1 MSIHS
6 TLLGQGRRILAG
18 MLSVVM
24 LLGSFSCG
32 NEITPEDPDD
42 KPETPVGPDDKP
54 DVNVGDLEIIDGK
67 ARLYVCEPEASLR
80 SVFGNPITDWS
91 DYTVTV
97 ADKEYKVLVDDDG
110 KAYVDVEESA
120 DGTYAAVLTSE
131 ASELYGTGY
140 EDVLHPFAYAYHTAA
155 GVVASL
161 PQYASYS
168 KENGAVLTF
177 STGMALLEITLK
189 GTASV
194 ASVYVQ
200 DPSGSLLGGSGA
212 YDPSNGTF
220 TMVKGVDFV
229 SLNTTSKG
237 NFVPLTDAGTKFLV
251 PVPAGS
257 YPQGLDVR
265 VCDSEHKMCSA
276 NTGAFEVGYDRTH
289 TFRMKYSPA
298 KDLLFFEG
306 FDNFVWGGDVVG
318 GSATFALNPKD
329 ETVTT
334 TSFRTLT
341 GYEQGLYPVAYDV
354 AGSGYI
360 QKSSQMSEIAG
371 KTVSESRNLSASY
384 IKSRNVGDY
393 VALYKVQEHQGY
405 IALGTAESYN
415 GIFEPAFGGSMITMQ
430 RDVQISFDFCPRS
443 DFDDDLYF
451 TATSGANIVSCTLD
465 GVELGAESFTRLF
478 KKTGS
483 TASILKSAVE
493 IPADMT
499 SAKKWHKVVLTVR
512 NANDASLFN
521 ISTASSHARPGT
533 YGFYFDNFE
542 VRSIYDASKKK
553 STTLRVLYWNVQ
565 NGMWADQDNNYN
577 NFVAWVKKYNP
588 DVCVWCEGETIF
600 NTSGDKVYGTNR
612 ILPNAWASVAQ
623 RYGHNY
629 WSKSEDRDNY
639 PQIITSKYPIN
650 TLAKIGQIG
659 TTDAYVEH
667 GSGLFEVEFNG
678 HSVYFVSFH
687 AFAHAYDP
695 KYTSSGTDAQNASAA
710 LYEGDYHREK
720 EIRYV
725 YEQTIEKYPSQSNW
739 LMMGDFNSI
748 SSLDAEHHTG
758 INDTNW
764 LLHDHILGKDYL
776 KDIIAE
782 RNAPEDFFSSIN
794 GDSRRIDFIYASPA
808 MYDRIESTAIII
820 DSWTVLSQD
829 KSVSDKGYF
838 CRPSDHRPIL
848 VDFKMN

>member
-1 MSIHS
+1 M
-6 TLLGQGRRILAG
+6 AG
-18 MLSVVM
+18 
-24 LLGSFSCG
+24 
-32 NEITPEDPDD
+32 
-42 KPETPVGPDDKP
+42 
-54 DVNVGDLEIIDGK
+54 
-67 ARLYVCEPEASLR
+67 A
-80 SVFGNPITDWS
+80 
-91 DYTVTV
+91 
-97 ADKEYKVLVDDDG
+97 
-110 KAYVDVEESA
+110 
-120 DGTYAAVLTSE
+120 
-131 ASELYGTGY
+131 
-140 EDVLHPFAYAYHTAA
+140 
-155 GVVASL
+155 
-161 PQYASYS
+161 
-168 KENGAVLTF
+168 
-177 STGMALLEITLK
+177 
-189 GTASV
+189 
-194 ASVYVQ
+194 
-200 DPSGSLLGGSGA
+200 
-212 YDPSNGTF
+212 
-220 TMVKGVDFV
+220 
-229 SLNTTSKG
+229 
-237 NFVPLTDAGTKFLV
+237 
-251 PVPAGS
+251 
-257 YPQGLDVR
+257 
-265 VCDSEHKMCSA
+265 
-276 NTGAFEVGYDRTH
+276 
-289 TFRMKYSPA
+289 
-298 KDLLFFEG
+298 
-306 FDNFVWGGDVVG
+306 
-318 GSATFALNPKD
+318 
-329 ETVTT
+329 
-334 TSFRTLT
+334 
-341 GYEQGLYPVAYDV
+341 
-354 AGSGYI
+354 GYI
-360 QKSSQMSEIAG
+360 Q
-371 KTVSESRNLSASY
+371 ESNLSVTEGKDVSGSRYLSDSY
-384 IKSRNVGDY
+384 IKSRNIGGY
-393 VALYKVQEHQGY
+393 LRLYRCQEYQGY
-405 IALGTAESYN
+405 ISVGDTYN
-415 GIFEPAFGGSMITMQ
+415 GIVEPVFAGEISDAH
-430 RDVQISFDFCPRS
+430 RDIVISFDICAAS
-443 DFDDDLYF
+443 DFDDDLSF
-451 TATSGANIVSCTLD
+451 KATNGGNIISCMVD
-465 GVELGAESFTRLF
+465 GTELPETVFSRKFS
-478 KKTGS
+478 KTGS
-483 TASILKSAVE
+483 TATLDRSAVTL
-493 IPADMT
+493 PASDGR
-499 SAKKWHKVVLTVR
+499 WHNVELTVR
-512 NANDASLFN
+512 NMND
-521 ISTASSHARPGT
+521 
-533 YGFYFDNFE
+533 
-542 VRSIYDASKKK
+542 K
-553 STTLRVLYWNVQ
+553 STFTLTTAASHSKPGAYRFYLDNYQVRTLKDHADRDGSTLRVMYWNIQ

>member
-1 MSIHS
+1 MKKTISAIIV
-6 TLLGQGRRILAG
+6 LIVLGFVACDPQI
-18 MLSVVM
+18 
-24 LLGSFSCG
+24 
-32 NEITPEDPDD
+32 EQPEEPDQEPTDTTQTPEQDTTQTQ
-42 KPETPVGPDDKP
+42 KPE
-54 DVNVGDLEIIDGK
+54 VGDSLEIKDGMARFLLQDSPLVEAAGGRTDWTKVTVIVNGKEYIPAVQEDGK
-67 ARLYVCEPEASLR
+67 V
-80 SVFGNPITDWS
+80 
-91 DYTVTV
+91 
-97 ADKEYKVLVDDDG
+97 
-110 KAYVDVEESA
+110 YVDVEDSE
-120 DGTYAAVLTSE
+120 AAVYE
-131 ASELYGTGY
+131 AVLVTEETTKYHGDTPL
-140 EDVLHPFAYAYHTAA
+140 EDVVHPFAYAYHTL
-155 GVVASL
+155 GKTLTVL
-161 PQYASYS
+161 PKYASYDEEKGNLLS
-168 KENGAVLTF
+168 FSSGLSMIALTVQ
-177 STGMALLEITLK
+177 GMTSISSIKVTDPQ
-189 GTASV
+189 GTI
-194 ASVYVQ
+194 
-200 DPSGSLLGGSGA
+200 LGGTGS
-212 YDPSNGTF
+212 YDPQTRSFKMEKGLPF
-220 TMVKGVDFV
+220 MVLNCTNRGAFV
-229 SLNTTSKG
+229 SSSGNVFMIPVRSGQYSKG
-237 NFVPLTDAGTKFLV
+237 LEVTI
-251 PVPAGS
+251 
-257 YPQGLDVR
+257 
-265 VCDSEHKMCSA
+265 CSA
-276 NTGAFEVGYDRTH
+276 DHLMCRTSIPSF
-289 TFRMKYSPA
+289 TVD
-298 KDLLFFEG
+298 KDKVHSCMVTWKPDKNLLFYEG
-306 FDNFVWGGDVVG
+306 FDNMVWGGDVVAG
-318 GSATFALNPKD
+318 EDSFGMNPVAGDMTIK
-329 ETVTT
+329 
-334 TSFRTLT
+334 SGRTLS
-341 GYEQGLYPVAYDV
+341 GYETPLYPVSYEM
-354 AGSGYI
+354 AGAGYI
-360 QKSSQMSEIAG
+360 Q
-371 KTVSESRNLSASY
+371 ESNLSVTEGKDVSGSRYLSDSY
-384 IKSRNVGDY
+384 IKSRNIGGY
-393 VALYKVQEHQGY
+393 LRLYRCQEYQGY
-405 IALGTAESYN
+405 ISVGDTYN
-415 GIFEPAFGGSMITMQ
+415 GIVEPVFAGEISDAH
-430 RDVQISFDFCPRS
+430 RDIVISFDICAAS
-443 DFDDDLYF
+443 DFDDDLSF
-451 TATSGANIVSCTLD
+451 KATNGGNIISCMVD
-465 GVELGAESFTRLF
+465 GTELPETVFSRKFS
-478 KKTGS
+478 KTGS
-483 TASILKSAVE
+483 TAALDRSAVTL
-493 IPADMT
+493 PASDGR
-499 SAKKWHKVVLTVR
+499 WHNVELTVR
-512 NANDASLFN
+512 NMND
-521 ISTASSHARPGT
+521 
-533 YGFYFDNFE
+533 
-542 VRSIYDASKKK
+542 K
-553 STTLRVLYWNVQ
+553 STFTLTTAASHSKPGAYRFYLDNYQVRTLKDHADRDGSTLRVMCWNIQ

>member
-1 MSIHS
+1 MKKTISAIIV
-6 TLLGQGRRILAG
+6 LIVLGFVACDPQI
-18 MLSVVM
+18 
-24 LLGSFSCG
+24 
-32 NEITPEDPDD
+32 EQPEEPDQEPTD
-42 KPETPVGPDDKP
+42 TTQTQKPE
-54 DVNVGDLEIIDGK
+54 VGDSLEIKDGK
-67 ARLYVCEPEASLR
+67 ARFLLQDSPLVEAAGGR
-80 SVFGNPITDWS
+80 TDWTKV
-91 DYTVTV
+91 TVTV
-97 ADKEYKVLVDDDG
+97 NG
-110 KAYVDVEESA
+110 KAYVPAVQDDGKVYVDVEDSE
-120 DGTYAAVLTSE
+120 AAVYE
-131 ASELYGTGY
+131 AVLVTEETTKYHGDTPL
-140 EDVLHPFAYAYHTAA
+140 EDVVHPFAYAYHTL
-155 GVVASL
+155 GNTLTVL
-161 PQYASYS
+161 PKYASYDEEKGNLLS
-168 KENGAVLTF
+168 FSSGLSMIGLTVQ
-177 STGMALLEITLK
+177 GMTSISSIKVTDPQ
-189 GTASV
+189 GTI
-194 ASVYVQ
+194 
-200 DPSGSLLGGSGA
+200 LGGTGS
-212 YDPSNGTF
+212 YDPQTRSFKMEKGLPF
-220 TMVKGVDFV
+220 MVLNCTNRGAFV
-229 SLNTTSKG
+229 SSSGNVFMIPVRSGQYSKG
-237 NFVPLTDAGTKFLV
+237 LEVTI
-251 PVPAGS
+251 
-257 YPQGLDVR
+257 
-265 VCDSEHKMCSA
+265 CSA
-276 NTGAFEVGYDRTH
+276 DHLMCRTSIPSF
-289 TFRMKYSPA
+289 TVD
-298 KDLLFFEG
+298 KDKVHSCMVTWKPDKNLLFYEG
-306 FDNFVWGGDVVG
+306 FDNMVWGGDVVAG
-318 GSATFALNPKD
+318 EDSFGMNPVAGDMTIK
-329 ETVTT
+329 
-334 TSFRTLT
+334 SGRTLN
-341 GYEQGLYPVAYDV
+341 GYETPLYPVSYEM
-354 AGSGYI
+354 AGAGYI
-360 QKSSQMSEIAG
+360 Q
-371 KTVSESRNLSASY
+371 ESNLSVTEGKDVSGSRYLSDSY
-384 IKSRNVGDY
+384 IKSRNIGGY
-393 VALYKVQEHQGY
+393 LRLYRCQEYQGY
-405 IALGTAESYN
+405 ISVGDTYN
-415 GIFEPAFGGSMITMQ
+415 GIVEPVFAGEISDAH
-430 RDVQISFDFCPRS
+430 RDIVISFDICAAS
-443 DFDDDLYF
+443 DFDDDLSF
-451 TATSGANIVSCTLD
+451 KATNGGNIISCMVD
-465 GVELGAESFTRLF
+465 GTELPETVFSRKFS
-478 KKTGS
+478 KTGS
-483 TASILKSAVE
+483 TAALDRSAVTL
-493 IPADMT
+493 PASDGR
-499 SAKKWHKVVLTVR
+499 WHNVELTVR
-512 NANDASLFN
+512 NMND
-521 ISTASSHARPGT
+521 
-533 YGFYFDNFE
+533 
-542 VRSIYDASKKK
+542 K
-553 STTLRVLYWNVQ
+553 STFTLTTAASHSKPGAYRFYLDNYQVRTLKDHADRDGSTLRVMYWNIQ

>member
-1 MSIHS
+1 MKKTISAIIV
-6 TLLGQGRRILAG
+6 LIVLGFVACDPQI
-18 MLSVVM
+18 
-24 LLGSFSCG
+24 
-32 NEITPEDPDD
+32 EQPEEPDQEPTDTTQTPEQDTTQTQ
-42 KPETPVGPDDKP
+42 KPE
-54 DVNVGDLEIIDGK
+54 VGDSLEIKDGM
-67 ARLYVCEPEASLR
+67 ARFLLQDSPLVEAAGGR
-80 SVFGNPITDWS
+80 TDWTKV
-91 DYTVTV
+91 TVTV
-97 ADKEYKVLVDDDG
+97 NG
-110 KAYVDVEESA
+110 KAYVPAVQDDGKVYVDVEDSE
-120 DGTYAAVLTSE
+120 AAVYE
-131 ASELYGTGY
+131 AVLVTEETTKYHGDTPL
-140 EDVLHPFAYAYHTAA
+140 EDVVHPFAYAYHTL
-155 GVVASL
+155 GNTLTVL
-161 PQYASYS
+161 PKYASYDEEKGNLLS
-168 KENGAVLTF
+168 FSSGLSMIGLTVQ
-177 STGMALLEITLK
+177 GMTSISSIKVTDPQ
-189 GTASV
+189 GTI
-194 ASVYVQ
+194 
-200 DPSGSLLGGSGA
+200 LGGTGS
-212 YDPSNGTF
+212 YDPQTRSFKMEKGLPF
-220 TMVKGVDFV
+220 MVLNCTNRGAFV
-229 SLNTTSKG
+229 SSSGNVFMIPVRSGQYSKG
-237 NFVPLTDAGTKFLV
+237 LEVTI
-251 PVPAGS
+251 
-257 YPQGLDVR
+257 
-265 VCDSEHKMCSA
+265 CSA
-276 NTGAFEVGYDRTH
+276 DHLMCRTSIPSF
-289 TFRMKYSPA
+289 TVD
-298 KDLLFFEG
+298 KDKVHSCMVTWKPDKNLLFYEG
-306 FDNFVWGGDVVG
+306 FDNMVWGGDVVAG
-318 GSATFALNPKD
+318 EDSFGMNPVAGDMTIK
-329 ETVTT
+329 
-334 TSFRTLT
+334 SGRTLS
-341 GYEQGLYPVAYDV
+341 GYETPLYPVSYEM
-354 AGSGYI
+354 AGAGYI
-360 QKSSQMSEIAG
+360 Q
-371 KTVSESRNLSASY
+371 ESNLSVTEGKDVSGSRYLSDSY
-384 IKSRNVGDY
+384 IKSRNIGGY
-393 VALYKVQEHQGY
+393 LRLYRCQEYQGY
-405 IALGTAESYN
+405 ISVGDTYN
-415 GIFEPAFGGSMITMQ
+415 GIVEPVFAGEISDAH
-430 RDVQISFDFCPRS
+430 RDIVISFDICAAS
-443 DFDDDLYF
+443 DFDDDLSF
-451 TATSGANIVSCTLD
+451 KATNGGNIISCMVD
-465 GVELGAESFTRLF
+465 GTELPETVFSRKFS
-478 KKTGS
+478 KTGS
-483 TASILKSAVE
+483 TAALDRSAVTL
-493 IPADMT
+493 PASDGR
-499 SAKKWHKVVLTVR
+499 WHNVELTVR
-512 NANDASLFN
+512 NMND
-521 ISTASSHARPGT
+521 
-533 YGFYFDNFE
+533 
-542 VRSIYDASKKK
+542 K
-553 STTLRVLYWNVQ
+553 STFTLTTAASHSKPGAYRFYLDNYQVRTLKDHADRDGSTLRVMCWNIQ
-565 NGMWADQDNNYN
+565 NGMWADQANNYN

>member
-1 MSIHS
+1 M
-6 TLLGQGRRILAG
+6 
-18 MLSVVM
+18 
-24 LLGSFSCG
+24 
-32 NEITPEDPDD
+32 
-42 KPETPVGPDDKP
+42 
-54 DVNVGDLEIIDGK
+54 GDSLEIKDGM
-67 ARLYVCEPEASLR
+67 ARFLLQDSPLVEAAGGR
-80 SVFGNPITDWS
+80 TDWTKV
-91 DYTVTV
+91 TVTV
-97 ADKEYKVLVDDDG
+97 NGKEYIPAVQEDG
-110 KAYVDVEESA
+110 KVYVDVEDSE
-120 DGTYAAVLTSE
+120 AAVYE
-131 ASELYGTGY
+131 AVLVTEETTKYHGDTPL
-140 EDVLHPFAYAYHTAA
+140 EDVVHPFAYAYHTL
-155 GVVASL
+155 GNTLTVL
-161 PQYASYS
+161 PKYASYDEEKGNLLS
-168 KENGAVLTF
+168 FSSGLSMIGLTVQ
-177 STGMALLEITLK
+177 GMTSISSIKVTDPQ
-189 GTASV
+189 GTI
-194 ASVYVQ
+194 
-200 DPSGSLLGGSGA
+200 LGGTGS
-212 YDPSNGTF
+212 YDPQTRSFKMEKGLPF
-220 TMVKGVDFV
+220 MVLNCTNRGAFV
-229 SLNTTSKG
+229 SSSGNVFMIPVRSGQYSKG
-237 NFVPLTDAGTKFLV
+237 LEVTI
-251 PVPAGS
+251 
-257 YPQGLDVR
+257 
-265 VCDSEHKMCSA
+265 CSA
-276 NTGAFEVGYDRTH
+276 DHLMCRTSIPSF
-289 TFRMKYSPA
+289 TVD
-298 KDLLFFEG
+298 KDKVHSCMVTWKPDKNLLFYEG
-306 FDNFVWGGDVVG
+306 FDNMVWGGDVVAG
-318 GSATFALNPKD
+318 EDSFGMNPVAGDMTIK
-329 ETVTT
+329 
-334 TSFRTLT
+334 SGRTLS
-341 GYEQGLYPVAYDV
+341 GYETPLYPVSYEM
-354 AGSGYI
+354 AGAGYI
-360 QKSSQMSEIAG
+360 Q
-371 KTVSESRNLSASY
+371 ESNLSVTEGKDVSGSRYLSDSY
-384 IKSRNVGDY
+384 IKSRNIGGY
-393 VALYKVQEHQGY
+393 LRLYRCQEYQGY
-405 IALGTAESYN
+405 ISVGDTYN
-415 GIFEPAFGGSMITMQ
+415 GIVEPVFAGEISDAH
-430 RDVQISFDFCPRS
+430 RDIVISFDICAAS
-443 DFDDDLYF
+443 DFDDDLSF
-451 TATSGANIVSCTLD
+451 KATNGGNIISCMVD
-465 GVELGAESFTRLF
+465 GTELPETVFSRKFS
-478 KKTGS
+478 KTGS
-483 TASILKSAVE
+483 TAALDRSAVTL
-493 IPADMT
+493 PASDGR
-499 SAKKWHKVVLTVR
+499 WHNVELTVR
-512 NANDASLFN
+512 NMND
-521 ISTASSHARPGT
+521 
-533 YGFYFDNFE
+533 
-542 VRSIYDASKKK
+542 K
-553 STTLRVLYWNVQ
+553 STFTLTTAASHSKPGAYRFYLDNYQVRTLKDHADRDGSTLRVMYWNIQ

-600 NTSGDKVYGTNR
+600 NTSGDKVNGTNR

>member
-1 MSIHS
+1 M
-6 TLLGQGRRILAG
+6 
-18 MLSVVM
+18 
-24 LLGSFSCG
+24 
-32 NEITPEDPDD
+32 
-42 KPETPVGPDDKP
+42 
-54 DVNVGDLEIIDGK
+54 GDSLEIKDGM
-67 ARLYVCEPEASLR
+67 ARFLLQDSPLVEAAGGR
-80 SVFGNPITDWS
+80 TDWTKV
-91 DYTVTV
+91 TVTV
-97 ADKEYKVLVDDDG
+97 NGKEYIPAVQEDG
-110 KAYVDVEESA
+110 KVYVDVEDSE
-120 DGTYAAVLTSE
+120 AAVYE
-131 ASELYGTGY
+131 AVLVTEETTKYHGDTPL
-140 EDVLHPFAYAYHTAA
+140 EDVVHPFAYAYHTL
-155 GVVASL
+155 GNTLTVL
-161 PQYASYS
+161 PKYASYDEEKGNLLS
-168 KENGAVLTF
+168 FSSGLSMIGLTVQ
-177 STGMALLEITLK
+177 GMTSISSIKVTDPQ
-189 GTASV
+189 GTI
-194 ASVYVQ
+194 
-200 DPSGSLLGGSGA
+200 LGGTGS
-212 YDPSNGTF
+212 YDPQTRSFKMEKGLPF
-220 TMVKGVDFV
+220 MVLNCTNRGAFV
-229 SLNTTSKG
+229 SSSGNVFMIPVRSGQYSKG
-237 NFVPLTDAGTKFLV
+237 LEVTI
-251 PVPAGS
+251 
-257 YPQGLDVR
+257 
-265 VCDSEHKMCSA
+265 CSA
-276 NTGAFEVGYDRTH
+276 DHLMCRTSIPSF
-289 TFRMKYSPA
+289 TVD
-298 KDLLFFEG
+298 KDKVHSCMVTWKPDKNLLFYEG
-306 FDNFVWGGDVVG
+306 FDNMVWGGDVVAG
-318 GSATFALNPKD
+318 EDSFGMNPVAGDMTIK
-329 ETVTT
+329 
-334 TSFRTLT
+334 SGRTLR
-341 GYEQGLYPVAYDV
+341 GYETPLYPVSYEM
-354 AGSGYI
+354 AGAGYI
-360 QKSSQMSEIAG
+360 Q
-371 KTVSESRNLSASY
+371 ESNLSVTEGKDVSGSRYLSDSY
-384 IKSRNVGDY
+384 IKSRNIGGY
-393 VALYKVQEHQGY
+393 LRLYRCQEYQGY
-405 IALGTAESYN
+405 ISVGDTYN
-415 GIFEPAFGGSMITMQ
+415 GIVEPVFAGEISDAH
-430 RDVQISFDFCPRS
+430 RDIVISFDICAAS
-443 DFDDDLYF
+443 DFDDDLSF
-451 TATSGANIVSCTLD
+451 KATNGGNIISCMVD
-465 GVELGAESFTRLF
+465 GTELPETVFSRKFS
-478 KKTGS
+478 KTGS
-483 TASILKSAVE
+483 TAALDRSAVTL
-493 IPADMT
+493 PASDGR
-499 SAKKWHKVVLTVR
+499 WHNVELTVR
-512 NANDASLFN
+512 NMND
-521 ISTASSHARPGT
+521 
-533 YGFYFDNFE
+533 
-542 VRSIYDASKKK
+542 K
-553 STTLRVLYWNVQ
+553 STFTLTTAASHSKPGAYRFYLDNYQVRTLKDHADRDGSTLRVMCWNIQ

>member
-1 MSIHS
+1 MKKTISAIIV
-6 TLLGQGRRILAG
+6 LIVLGFVACDPQI
-18 MLSVVM
+18 
-24 LLGSFSCG
+24 
-32 NEITPEDPDD
+32 EQPEEPDQEPTD
-42 KPETPVGPDDKP
+42 TTQTQKPE
-54 DVNVGDLEIIDGK
+54 VGDSLEIKDGM
-67 ARLYVCEPEASLR
+67 ARFLLQDSPLVEAAGGR
-80 SVFGNPITDWS
+80 TDWTKV
-91 DYTVTV
+91 TVTV
-97 ADKEYKVLVDDDG
+97 NG
-110 KAYVDVEESA
+110 KAYVPAVQDDGKVYVDVEDSE
-120 DGTYAAVLTSE
+120 AAVYE
-131 ASELYGTGY
+131 AVLVTEETTKYHGDTPL
-140 EDVLHPFAYAYHTAA
+140 EDVVHPFAYAYHTL
-155 GVVASL
+155 GNTLTVL
-161 PQYASYS
+161 PKYASYDEEKGNLLS
-168 KENGAVLTF
+168 FSSGLSMIGLTVQ
-177 STGMALLEITLK
+177 GMTSISSIKVTDPQ
-189 GTASV
+189 GTI
-194 ASVYVQ
+194 
-200 DPSGSLLGGSGA
+200 LGGTGS
-212 YDPSNGTF
+212 YDPQTRSFKMEKGLPF
-220 TMVKGVDFV
+220 MVLNCTNRGAFV
-229 SLNTTSKG
+229 SSSGNVFMIPVRSGQYSKG
-237 NFVPLTDAGTKFLV
+237 LEVTI
-251 PVPAGS
+251 
-257 YPQGLDVR
+257 
-265 VCDSEHKMCSA
+265 CSA
-276 NTGAFEVGYDRTH
+276 DHLMCRTSIPSF
-289 TFRMKYSPA
+289 TVD
-298 KDLLFFEG
+298 KDKVHSCMVTWKPDKNLLFYEG
-306 FDNFVWGGDVVG
+306 FDNMVWGGDVVAG
-318 GSATFALNPKD
+318 EDSFGMNPVAGDMTIK
-329 ETVTT
+329 
-334 TSFRTLT
+334 SGRTLN
-341 GYEQGLYPVAYDV
+341 GYETPLYPVSYEM
-354 AGSGYI
+354 AGAGYI
-360 QKSSQMSEIAG
+360 Q
-371 KTVSESRNLSASY
+371 ESNLSVTEGKDVSGSRYLSDSY
-384 IKSRNVGDY
+384 IKSRNIGGY
-393 VALYKVQEHQGY
+393 LRLYRCQEYQGY
-405 IALGTAESYN
+405 ISVGDTYN
-415 GIFEPAFGGSMITMQ
+415 GIVEPVFAGEISDAH
-430 RDVQISFDFCPRS
+430 RDIVISFDICAAS
-443 DFDDDLYF
+443 DFDDDLSF
-451 TATSGANIVSCTLD
+451 KATNGGNIISCMVD
-465 GVELGAESFTRLF
+465 GTELPETVFSRKFS
-478 KKTGS
+478 KTGS
-483 TASILKSAVE
+483 TAALDRSAVTL
-493 IPADMT
+493 PASDGR
-499 SAKKWHKVVLTVR
+499 WHNVELTVR
-512 NANDASLFN
+512 NMND
-521 ISTASSHARPGT
+521 
-533 YGFYFDNFE
+533 
-542 VRSIYDASKKK
+542 K
-553 STTLRVLYWNVQ
+553 STFTLTTAASHSKPGAYRFYLDNYQVRTLKDHADRDGSTLRVMYWNIQ

>member
-1 MSIHS
+1 MKKTISAIIV
-6 TLLGQGRRILAG
+6 LIVLGFVACDPQI
-18 MLSVVM
+18 
-24 LLGSFSCG
+24 
-32 NEITPEDPDD
+32 EQPEEPDQEPTD
-42 KPETPVGPDDKP
+42 TTQTQKPE
-54 DVNVGDLEIIDGK
+54 VGDSLEIKDGM
-67 ARLYVCEPEASLR
+67 ARFLLQDSPLVEAAGGR
-80 SVFGNPITDWS
+80 TDWTKV
-91 DYTVTV
+91 TVTV
-97 ADKEYKVLVDDDG
+97 NG
-110 KAYVDVEESA
+110 KAYVPAVQDDGKVYVDVEDSE
-120 DGTYAAVLTSE
+120 AAVYE
-131 ASELYGTGY
+131 AVLVTEETTEYHGDTPL
-140 EDVLHPFAYAYHTAA
+140 EDVVHPFAYAYHTL
-155 GVVASL
+155 GNTLTVL
-161 PQYASYS
+161 PKYASYDEEKGNLLS
-168 KENGAVLTF
+168 FSSGLSMIGLTVQ
-177 STGMALLEITLK
+177 GMTSISSIKVTDPQ
-189 GTASV
+189 GTI
-194 ASVYVQ
+194 
-200 DPSGSLLGGSGA
+200 LGGTGS
-212 YDPSNGTF
+212 YDPQTRSFKMEKGLPF
-220 TMVKGVDFV
+220 MVLNCTNRGAFV
-229 SLNTTSKG
+229 SSSGNVFMIPVRSGQYSKG
-237 NFVPLTDAGTKFLV
+237 LEVTI
-251 PVPAGS
+251 
-257 YPQGLDVR
+257 
-265 VCDSEHKMCSA
+265 CSA
-276 NTGAFEVGYDRTH
+276 DHLMCRTSIPSF
-289 TFRMKYSPA
+289 TVD
-298 KDLLFFEG
+298 KDKVHSCMVTWKPDKNLLFYEG
-306 FDNFVWGGDVVG
+306 FDNMVWGGDVVAG
-318 GSATFALNPKD
+318 EDSFGMNPVAGDMTIK
-329 ETVTT
+329 
-334 TSFRTLT
+334 SGRTLN
-341 GYEQGLYPVAYDV
+341 GYETPLYPVSYEM
-354 AGSGYI
+354 AGAGYI
-360 QKSSQMSEIAG
+360 Q
-371 KTVSESRNLSASY
+371 ESNLSVTEGKDVSGSRYLSDSY
-384 IKSRNVGDY
+384 IKSRNIGGY
-393 VALYKVQEHQGY
+393 LRLYRCQEYQGY
-405 IALGTAESYN
+405 ISVGDTYN
-415 GIFEPAFGGSMITMQ
+415 GIVEPVFAGEISDAH
-430 RDVQISFDFCPRS
+430 RDIVISFDICAAS
-443 DFDDDLYF
+443 DFDDDLSF
-451 TATSGANIVSCTLD
+451 KATNGGNIISCMVD
-465 GVELGAESFTRLF
+465 GTELPETVFSRKFS
-478 KKTGS
+478 KTGS
-483 TASILKSAVE
+483 TAALDRSAVTL
-493 IPADMT
+493 PASDGR
-499 SAKKWHKVVLTVR
+499 WHNVELTVR
-512 NANDASLFN
+512 NMND
-521 ISTASSHARPGT
+521 
-533 YGFYFDNFE
+533 
-542 VRSIYDASKKK
+542 K
-553 STTLRVLYWNVQ
+553 STFTLTTAASHSKPGAYRFYLDNYQVRTLKDHADRDGSTLRVMYWNIQ

-600 NTSGDKVYGTNR
+600 NTSGDKVNGTNR

>member
-1 MSIHS
+1 MKKAVSAIIA
-6 TLLGQGRRILAG
+6 L
-18 MLSVVM
+18 VVF
-24 LLGSFSCG
+24 GFVAC
-32 NEITPEDPDD
+32 EPQIEQPEEPDQEQTDTTQTPEQDTTQTQ
-42 KPETPVGPDDKP
+42 KPE
-54 DVNVGDLEIIDGK
+54 VGDSLEIKDGMARFLLQDSPLVEAAGGRTDWTKVTVIVNGKEYIPAVQEDGK
-67 ARLYVCEPEASLR
+67 V
-80 SVFGNPITDWS
+80 
-91 DYTVTV
+91 
-97 ADKEYKVLVDDDG
+97 
-110 KAYVDVEESA
+110 YVDVEDSE
-120 DGTYAAVLTSE
+120 AAVYE
-131 ASELYGTGY
+131 AVLVTEETTKYHGDTPL
-140 EDVLHPFAYAYHTAA
+140 EDVVHPFAYAYHTL
-155 GVVASL
+155 GNTLTVL
-161 PQYASYS
+161 PKYASYDEEKGNLLS
-168 KENGAVLTF
+168 FSSGLSMIGLTVQ
-177 STGMALLEITLK
+177 GMTSISSIKVTDPQ
-189 GTASV
+189 GTI
-194 ASVYVQ
+194 
-200 DPSGSLLGGSGA
+200 LGGTGS
-212 YDPSNGTF
+212 YDPQTRSFKMEKGLPF
-220 TMVKGVDFV
+220 MVLNCTNRGAFV
-229 SLNTTSKG
+229 SSSGNVFMIPVRSGQYSKG
-237 NFVPLTDAGTKFLV
+237 LEVTI
-251 PVPAGS
+251 
-257 YPQGLDVR
+257 
-265 VCDSEHKMCSA
+265 CSA
-276 NTGAFEVGYDRTH
+276 DHLMCRTSIPSF
-289 TFRMKYSPA
+289 TVD
-298 KDLLFFEG
+298 KDKVHSCMVTWKPDKNLLFYEG
-306 FDNFVWGGDVVG
+306 FDNMVWGGDVVAG
-318 GSATFALNPKD
+318 EDSFGMNPVAGDMTIK
-329 ETVTT
+329 
-334 TSFRTLT
+334 SGRTLR
-341 GYEQGLYPVAYDV
+341 GYETPLYPVSYEM
-354 AGSGYI
+354 AGAGYI
-360 QKSSQMSEIAG
+360 Q
-371 KTVSESRNLSASY
+371 ESNLSVTEGKDVSGSRYLSDSY
-384 IKSRNVGDY
+384 IKSRNIGGY
-393 VALYKVQEHQGY
+393 LRLYRCQEYQGY
-405 IALGTAESYN
+405 ISVGDTYN
-415 GIFEPAFGGSMITMQ
+415 GIVEPVFAGEISDAH
-430 RDVQISFDFCPRS
+430 RDIVISFDICAAS
-443 DFDDDLYF
+443 DFDDDLSF
-451 TATSGANIVSCTLD
+451 KATNGGNIISCMVD
-465 GVELGAESFTRLF
+465 GTELPETVFSRKFS
-478 KKTGS
+478 KTGS
-483 TASILKSAVE
+483 TAALDRSAVTL
-493 IPADMT
+493 PASDGR
-499 SAKKWHKVVLTVR
+499 WHNVELTVR
-512 NANDASLFN
+512 NMND
-521 ISTASSHARPGT
+521 
-533 YGFYFDNFE
+533 
-542 VRSIYDASKKK
+542 K
-553 STTLRVLYWNVQ
+553 STFTLTTAASHSKPGAYRFYLDNYQVRTLKDHADRDGSTLRVMCWNIQ

-695 KYTSSGTDAQNASAA
+695 KYTSSDTDAQNASAA

>member
-1 MSIHS
+1 MKKTISAIIV
-6 TLLGQGRRILAG
+6 LIVLGFVACDPQI
-18 MLSVVM
+18 
-24 LLGSFSCG
+24 
-32 NEITPEDPDD
+32 EQPEEPDQEQTDTTQTPEQDTTQTQ
-42 KPETPVGPDDKP
+42 KPE
-54 DVNVGDLEIIDGK
+54 VGDSLEIKDGM
-67 ARLYVCEPEASLR
+67 ARFLLQDSPLVEAAGGR
-80 SVFGNPITDWS
+80 TDWTKV
-91 DYTVTV
+91 TVTV
-97 ADKEYKVLVDDDG
+97 NGKEYIPAVQEDG
-110 KAYVDVEESA
+110 KVYVDVEDSE
-120 DGTYAAVLTSE
+120 AAVYE
-131 ASELYGTGY
+131 AVLVTEETTKYHGDTPL
-140 EDVLHPFAYAYHTAA
+140 EDVVHPFAYAYHTL
-155 GVVASL
+155 GNTLTVL
-161 PQYASYS
+161 PKYASYDEEKGNLLS
-168 KENGAVLTF
+168 FSSGLSMIGLTVQ
-177 STGMALLEITLK
+177 GMTSISSIKVTDPQ
-189 GTASV
+189 GTI
-194 ASVYVQ
+194 
-200 DPSGSLLGGSGA
+200 LGGTGS
-212 YDPSNGTF
+212 YDPQTRSFKMEKGLPF
-220 TMVKGVDFV
+220 MVLNCTNRGAFV
-229 SLNTTSKG
+229 SSSGNVFMIPVRSGQYSKG
-237 NFVPLTDAGTKFLV
+237 LEVTI
-251 PVPAGS
+251 
-257 YPQGLDVR
+257 
-265 VCDSEHKMCSA
+265 CSA
-276 NTGAFEVGYDRTH
+276 DHLMCRTSIPSF
-289 TFRMKYSPA
+289 TVD
-298 KDLLFFEG
+298 KDKVHSCMVTWKPDKNLLFHEG
-306 FDNFVWGGDVVG
+306 FDNMVWGGDVVAG
-318 GSATFALNPKD
+318 ENSFGMNPVAGD
-329 ETVTT
+329 VTT
-334 TSFRTLT
+334 KSGRTLR
-341 GYEQGLYPVAYDV
+341 GYETPLYPVSYEM
-354 AGSGYI
+354 AGAGYI
-360 QKSSQMSEIAG
+360 Q
-371 KTVSESRNLSASY
+371 ESNLSVTEGKDVSGSRYLSDSY
-384 IKSRNVGDY
+384 IKSRNIGGY
-393 VALYKVQEHQGY
+393 LRLYRCQEYQGY
-405 IALGTAESYN
+405 ISVGDTYN
-415 GIFEPAFGGSMITMQ
+415 GIVEPVFAGEISDAH
-430 RDVQISFDFCPRS
+430 RDIVISFDICAAS
-443 DFDDDLYF
+443 DFDDDLSF
-451 TATSGANIVSCTLD
+451 KATNGGNIISCMVD
-465 GVELGAESFTRLF
+465 GTELPETVFSRKFS
-478 KKTGS
+478 KTGS
-483 TASILKSAVE
+483 TAALDRSAVTL
-493 IPADMT
+493 PASDGR
-499 SAKKWHKVVLTVR
+499 WHNVELTVR
-512 NANDASLFN
+512 NMND
-521 ISTASSHARPGT
+521 
-533 YGFYFDNFE
+533 
-542 VRSIYDASKKK
+542 K
-553 STTLRVLYWNVQ
+553 STFTLTTAASHSKPGAYRFYLDNYQVRTLKDHADRDGSTLRVMYWNIQ

-600 NTSGDKVYGTNR
+600 NTSGDKVNGTNR

>member
-1 MSIHS
+1 MKKAISAIIV
-6 TLLGQGRRILAG
+6 LIVLGFVACDPQI
-18 MLSVVM
+18 
-24 LLGSFSCG
+24 
-32 NEITPEDPDD
+32 EQPEEPDQEPTDTTQTPEQDTTQTQ
-42 KPETPVGPDDKP
+42 KPE
-54 DVNVGDLEIIDGK
+54 VGDSLEIKDGM
-67 ARLYVCEPEASLR
+67 ARFLLQDSPLVEAAGGR
-80 SVFGNPITDWS
+80 TDWTKV
-91 DYTVTV
+91 TVTV
-97 ADKEYKVLVDDDG
+97 NG
-110 KAYVDVEESA
+110 KAYVPAVQDDGKVYVDVEDSE
-120 DGTYAAVLTSE
+120 AAVYE
-131 ASELYGTGY
+131 AVLVTEETTKYHGDTPL
-140 EDVLHPFAYAYHTAA
+140 EDVVHPFAYVYHTL
-155 GVVASL
+155 GNTLTVL
-161 PQYASYS
+161 PKYASYDEEKGNLLS
-168 KENGAVLTF
+168 FSSGLSMIGLTVQ
-177 STGMALLEITLK
+177 GMTSISSIKVTDPQ
-189 GTASV
+189 GTI
-194 ASVYVQ
+194 
-200 DPSGSLLGGSGA
+200 LGGTGS
-212 YDPSNGTF
+212 YDPQTRSFKMEKGLPF
-220 TMVKGVDFV
+220 MVLNCTNRGAFV
-229 SLNTTSKG
+229 SSSGNVFMIPVRSGQYSKG
-237 NFVPLTDAGTKFLV
+237 LEVTI
-251 PVPAGS
+251 
-257 YPQGLDVR
+257 
-265 VCDSEHKMCSA
+265 CSA
-276 NTGAFEVGYDRTH
+276 DHLMCRTSIPSF
-289 TFRMKYSPA
+289 TVD
-298 KDLLFFEG
+298 KDKVHSCMVTWKPDKNLLFYEG
-306 FDNFVWGGDVVG
+306 FDNMVWGGDVVAG
-318 GSATFALNPKD
+318 EDSFGMNP
-329 ETVTT
+329 VAGYMTT
-334 TSFRTLT
+334 RSGRTLS
-341 GYEQGLYPVAYDV
+341 GYETPLYPVSYEM
-354 AGSGYI
+354 AGAGYI
-360 QKSSQMSEIAG
+360 Q
-371 KTVSESRNLSASY
+371 ESNLSVTEGKDVSGSRYLSDSY
-384 IKSRNVGDY
+384 IKSRNIGGY
-393 VALYKVQEHQGY
+393 LRLYRCQEYQGY
-405 IALGTAESYN
+405 ISVGDTYN
-415 GIFEPAFGGSMITMQ
+415 GIVEPVFAGEISDAH
-430 RDVQISFDFCPRS
+430 RDIVISFDICAAS
-443 DFDDDLYF
+443 DFDDDLSF
-451 TATSGANIVSCTLD
+451 KATNGGNIISCMVDGTELPETAFSRKFS
-465 GVELGAESFTRLF
+465 
-478 KKTGS
+478 KTGS
-483 TASILKSAVE
+483 TAALDRSAVTL
-493 IPADMT
+493 PASDGR
-499 SAKKWHKVVLTVR
+499 WHNVELTVR
-512 NANDASLFN
+512 NMND
-521 ISTASSHARPGT
+521 
-533 YGFYFDNFE
+533 
-542 VRSIYDASKKK
+542 K
-553 STTLRVLYWNVQ
+553 STFTLTTAASHSKPGAYRFYLDNYQVRTLKDHADRDGSTLRVMCWNIQ

>member
-1 MSIHS
+1 MKKAVSAIIA
-6 TLLGQGRRILAG
+6 L
-18 MLSVVM
+18 VVF
-24 LLGSFSCG
+24 GFVAC
-32 NEITPEDPDD
+32 EPQIEQPEEPDQEQTDTTQTPEQDTTQTQ
-42 KPETPVGPDDKP
+42 KPE
-54 DVNVGDLEIIDGK
+54 VGDSLEIKDGM
-67 ARLYVCEPEASLR
+67 ARFLLQDSPLVEAAGGR
-80 SVFGNPITDWS
+80 TDWTKV
-91 DYTVTV
+91 TVTV
-97 ADKEYKVLVDDDG
+97 NGKEYIPAVQEDG
-110 KAYVDVEESA
+110 KVYVDVEDSE
-120 DGTYAAVLTSE
+120 AAVYE
-131 ASELYGTGY
+131 AVLVTEETTKYHGDTPL
-140 EDVLHPFAYAYHTAA
+140 EDVVHPFAYAYHTL
-155 GVVASL
+155 GNTLTVL
-161 PQYASYS
+161 PKYASYDEEKGNLLS
-168 KENGAVLTF
+168 FSSGLSMIGLTVQ
-177 STGMALLEITLK
+177 GMTSISSIKVTDPQ
-189 GTASV
+189 GTI
-194 ASVYVQ
+194 
-200 DPSGSLLGGSGA
+200 LGGTGS
-212 YDPSNGTF
+212 YDPQTRSFKMEKGLPF
-220 TMVKGVDFV
+220 MVLNCTNRGAFV
-229 SLNTTSKG
+229 SSSGNVFMIPVRSGQYSKG
-237 NFVPLTDAGTKFLV
+237 LEVTI
-251 PVPAGS
+251 
-257 YPQGLDVR
+257 
-265 VCDSEHKMCSA
+265 CSA
-276 NTGAFEVGYDRTH
+276 DHLMCRTSIPSF
-289 TFRMKYSPA
+289 TVD
-298 KDLLFFEG
+298 KDKVHSCMVTWKPDKNLLFYEG
-306 FDNFVWGGDVVG
+306 FDNMVWGGDVVAG
-318 GSATFALNPKD
+318 EDSFGMNPVAGDMTIK
-329 ETVTT
+329 
-334 TSFRTLT
+334 SGRTLN
-341 GYEQGLYPVAYDV
+341 GYETPLYPVSYEM
-354 AGSGYI
+354 AGAGYI
-360 QKSSQMSEIAG
+360 Q
-371 KTVSESRNLSASY
+371 ESNLSVTEGKDVSGSRYLSDSY
-384 IKSRNVGDY
+384 IKSRNIGGY
-393 VALYKVQEHQGY
+393 LRLYRCQEYQGY
-405 IALGTAESYN
+405 ISVGDTYN
-415 GIFEPAFGGSMITMQ
+415 GIVEPVFAGEISDAH
-430 RDVQISFDFCPRS
+430 RDIVISFDICAAS
-443 DFDDDLYF
+443 DFDDDLSF
-451 TATSGANIVSCTLD
+451 KATNGGNIISCMVD
-465 GVELGAESFTRLF
+465 GTELPETVFSRKFS
-478 KKTGS
+478 KTGS
-483 TASILKSAVE
+483 TAALDRSAVTL
-493 IPADMT
+493 PASDGR
-499 SAKKWHKVVLTVR
+499 WHNVELTVR
-512 NANDASLFN
+512 NMND
-521 ISTASSHARPGT
+521 
-533 YGFYFDNFE
+533 
-542 VRSIYDASKKK
+542 K
-553 STTLRVLYWNVQ
+553 STFTLTTAASHSKPGAYRFYLDNYQVRTLKDHADRDGSTLRVMCWNIQ

-600 NTSGDKVYGTNR
+600 NTSGDKVNGTNR

>member
-1 MSIHS
+1 M
-6 TLLGQGRRILAG
+6 
-18 MLSVVM
+18 
-24 LLGSFSCG
+24 
-32 NEITPEDPDD
+32 
-42 KPETPVGPDDKP
+42 
-54 DVNVGDLEIIDGK
+54 GDSLEIKDGMARFLLQDSPLVEAAGGRTDWTKVTVIVNGKEYIPAVQEDGK
-67 ARLYVCEPEASLR
+67 V
-80 SVFGNPITDWS
+80 
-91 DYTVTV
+91 
-97 ADKEYKVLVDDDG
+97 
-110 KAYVDVEESA
+110 YVDVEDSE
-120 DGTYAAVLTSE
+120 AAVYE
-131 ASELYGTGY
+131 AVLVTEETTKYHGDTPL
-140 EDVLHPFAYAYHTAA
+140 EDVVHPFAYAYHTL
-155 GVVASL
+155 GNTLTVL
-161 PQYASYS
+161 PKYASYDEEKGNLLS
-168 KENGAVLTF
+168 FSSGLSMIGLTVQ
-177 STGMALLEITLK
+177 GMTSISSIKVTDPQ
-189 GTASV
+189 GTI
-194 ASVYVQ
+194 
-200 DPSGSLLGGSGA
+200 LGGTGS
-212 YDPSNGTF
+212 YDPQTRSFKMEKGLPF
-220 TMVKGVDFV
+220 MVLNCTNRGAFV
-229 SLNTTSKG
+229 SSSGNVFMIPVRSGQYSKG
-237 NFVPLTDAGTKFLV
+237 LEVTI
-251 PVPAGS
+251 
-257 YPQGLDVR
+257 
-265 VCDSEHKMCSA
+265 CSA
-276 NTGAFEVGYDRTH
+276 DHLMCRTSIPSF
-289 TFRMKYSPA
+289 TVD
-298 KDLLFFEG
+298 KDKVHSCMVTWKPDKNLLFYEG
-306 FDNFVWGGDVVG
+306 FDNMVWGGDVVAG
-318 GSATFALNPKD
+318 EDSFGMNPVAGDMTIK
-329 ETVTT
+329 
-334 TSFRTLT
+334 SGRTLR
-341 GYEQGLYPVAYDV
+341 GYETPLYPVSYEM
-354 AGSGYI
+354 AGAGYI
-360 QKSSQMSEIAG
+360 Q
-371 KTVSESRNLSASY
+371 ESNLSVTEGKDVSGSRYLSDSY
-384 IKSRNVGDY
+384 IKSRNIGGY
-393 VALYKVQEHQGY
+393 LRLYRCQEYQGY
-405 IALGTAESYN
+405 ISVGDTYN
-415 GIFEPAFGGSMITMQ
+415 GIVEPVFAGEISDAH
-430 RDVQISFDFCPRS
+430 RDIVISFDICAAS
-443 DFDDDLYF
+443 DFDDDLSF
-451 TATSGANIVSCTLD
+451 KATNGGNIISCMVD
-465 GVELGAESFTRLF
+465 GTELPETVFSRKFS
-478 KKTGS
+478 KTGS
-483 TASILKSAVE
+483 TAALDRSAVTL
-493 IPADMT
+493 PASDGR
-499 SAKKWHKVVLTVR
+499 WHNVELTVR
-512 NANDASLFN
+512 NMND
-521 ISTASSHARPGT
+521 
-533 YGFYFDNFE
+533 
-542 VRSIYDASKKK
+542 K
-553 STTLRVLYWNVQ
+553 STFTLTTAASHSKPGAYRFYLDNYQVRTLKDHADRDGSTLRVMYWNIQ

-600 NTSGDKVYGTNR
+600 NTSGDKVNGTNR

>member
-1 MSIHS
+1 MKKTISAIIV
-6 TLLGQGRRILAG
+6 LIVLGFVACDPQIEQPEEPDQEATDTTQ
-18 MLSVVM
+18 
-24 LLGSFSCG
+24 
-32 NEITPEDPDD
+32 TPEQDTTQTQ
-42 KPETPVGPDDKP
+42 KPE
-54 DVNVGDLEIIDGK
+54 VGDSLEIKDGM
-67 ARLYVCEPEASLR
+67 ARFLLQDSPLVEAAGGR
-80 SVFGNPITDWS
+80 TDWTKV
-91 DYTVTV
+91 TVTV
-97 ADKEYKVLVDDDG
+97 NG
-110 KAYVDVEESA
+110 KAYVPAVQDDGKVYVDVEDSE
-120 DGTYAAVLTSE
+120 AAVYE
-131 ASELYGTGY
+131 AVLVTEETTKYHGDTPL
-140 EDVLHPFAYAYHTAA
+140 EDVVHPFAYAYHTL
-155 GVVASL
+155 GNTLTVL
-161 PQYASYS
+161 PKYASYDEEKGNLLS
-168 KENGAVLTF
+168 FSSGLSMIGLTVQ
-177 STGMALLEITLK
+177 GMTSISSIKVTDPQ
-189 GTASV
+189 GTI
-194 ASVYVQ
+194 
-200 DPSGSLLGGSGA
+200 LGGTGS
-212 YDPSNGTF
+212 YDPQTRSFKMEKGLPF
-220 TMVKGVDFV
+220 MVLNCTNRGAFV
-229 SLNTTSKG
+229 SSSGNVFMIPVRSGQYSKG
-237 NFVPLTDAGTKFLV
+237 LEVTI
-251 PVPAGS
+251 
-257 YPQGLDVR
+257 
-265 VCDSEHKMCSA
+265 CSA
-276 NTGAFEVGYDRTH
+276 DHLMCRTSIPSF
-289 TFRMKYSPA
+289 TVD
-298 KDLLFFEG
+298 KDKVHSCMVTWKPDKNLLFYEG
-306 FDNFVWGGDVVG
+306 FDNMVWGGDVVAG
-318 GSATFALNPKD
+318 ENSFGMNPVAGD
-329 ETVTT
+329 VTT
-334 TSFRTLT
+334 KSGRTLS
-341 GYEQGLYPVAYDV
+341 GYETPLYPVSYEM
-354 AGSGYI
+354 AGAGYI
-360 QKSSQMSEIAG
+360 Q
-371 KTVSESRNLSASY
+371 ESNLSVTEGKDVSGSRYLSDSY
-384 IKSRNVGDY
+384 IKSRNIGGY
-393 VALYKVQEHQGY
+393 LRLYRCQEYQGY
-405 IALGTAESYN
+405 ISVGDTYN
-415 GIFEPAFGGSMITMQ
+415 GIVEPVFAGEISDAH
-430 RDVQISFDFCPRS
+430 RDIVISFDICAAS
-443 DFDDDLYF
+443 DFDDELSF
-451 TATSGANIVSCTLD
+451 KATNGGNIISCMVD
-465 GVELGAESFTRLF
+465 GTELPETVFSRKFS
-478 KKTGS
+478 KTGS
-483 TASILKSAVE
+483 TAALDRSAVTL
-493 IPADMT
+493 PASDGR
-499 SAKKWHKVVLTVR
+499 WHNVELTVR
-512 NANDASLFN
+512 NMND
-521 ISTASSHARPGT
+521 
-533 YGFYFDNFE
+533 
-542 VRSIYDASKKK
+542 K
-553 STTLRVLYWNVQ
+553 STFTLTTAASHSKPGAYRFYLDNYQVRTLKDHADRDGSTLRVMCWNIQ

>member
-1 MSIHS
+1 MKKTISAIIV
-6 TLLGQGRRILAG
+6 LIVLGFVACDPQI
-18 MLSVVM
+18 
-24 LLGSFSCG
+24 
-32 NEITPEDPDD
+32 EQPEEPDQEQTDTTQTPEQDTTQTQ
-42 KPETPVGPDDKP
+42 KPE
-54 DVNVGDLEIIDGK
+54 VGDSLEIKDGM
-67 ARLYVCEPEASLR
+67 ARFLLQDSPLVEAAGGR
-80 SVFGNPITDWS
+80 TDWTKV
-91 DYTVTV
+91 TVTV
-97 ADKEYKVLVDDDG
+97 NG
-110 KAYVDVEESA
+110 KAYVPAVQDDGKVYVDVEDSE
-120 DGTYAAVLTSE
+120 AAVYE
-131 ASELYGTGY
+131 AVLVTEETTKYHGDTPL
-140 EDVLHPFAYAYHTAA
+140 EDVVHPFAYAYHTL
-155 GVVASL
+155 GNTMTVL
-161 PQYASYS
+161 PKYASYDEEKGNLLS
-168 KENGAVLTF
+168 FSSGLSMIGLTVQ
-177 STGMALLEITLK
+177 GMTSISSIKVTDPQ
-189 GTASV
+189 GTI
-194 ASVYVQ
+194 
-200 DPSGSLLGGSGA
+200 LGGTGSYDHQTRSFKMEKGLPFMVLNCTNRGA
-212 YDPSNGTF
+212 
-220 TMVKGVDFV
+220 FV
-229 SLNTTSKG
+229 SSSGNVFMIPVRSGQYSKG
-237 NFVPLTDAGTKFLV
+237 LEVTI
-251 PVPAGS
+251 
-257 YPQGLDVR
+257 
-265 VCDSEHKMCSA
+265 CSA
-276 NTGAFEVGYDRTH
+276 DHLMCRTSIPSF
-289 TFRMKYSPA
+289 TVD
-298 KDLLFFEG
+298 KDKVHSCMVTWKPDKNLLFYEG
-306 FDNFVWGGDVVG
+306 FDNMVWGGDVVAG
-318 GSATFALNPKD
+318 EDSFGMNPVAGDMTIK
-329 ETVTT
+329 
-334 TSFRTLT
+334 SGRTLS
-341 GYEQGLYPVAYDV
+341 GYETPLYPVSYEM
-354 AGSGYI
+354 AGAGYI
-360 QKSSQMSEIAG
+360 Q
-371 KTVSESRNLSASY
+371 ESNLSVTEGKDVSGSRYLSDSY
-384 IKSRNVGDY
+384 IKSRNIGGY
-393 VALYKVQEHQGY
+393 LRLYRCQEYQGY
-405 IALGTAESYN
+405 ISVGDTYN
-415 GIFEPAFGGSMITMQ
+415 GIVEPVFAGEISDAH
-430 RDVQISFDFCPRS
+430 RDIVISFDICAAS
-443 DFDDDLYF
+443 DFDDDLSF
-451 TATSGANIVSCTLD
+451 KATNGGNIISCMVD
-465 GVELGAESFTRLF
+465 GTELPETVFSRKFS
-478 KKTGS
+478 KTGS
-483 TASILKSAVE
+483 TAALDRSAVTL
-493 IPADMT
+493 PASDGR
-499 SAKKWHKVVLTVR
+499 WHNVELTVR
-512 NANDASLFN
+512 NMND
-521 ISTASSHARPGT
+521 
-533 YGFYFDNFE
+533 
-542 VRSIYDASKKK
+542 K
-553 STTLRVLYWNVQ
+553 STFILTTAASHSKPGAYRFYLDNYQVRTLKDHADRDGSTLRVMCWNIQ

>member
-1 MSIHS
+1 M
-6 TLLGQGRRILAG
+6 
-18 MLSVVM
+18 
-24 LLGSFSCG
+24 
-32 NEITPEDPDD
+32 
-42 KPETPVGPDDKP
+42 
-54 DVNVGDLEIIDGK
+54 GDSLEIKDGM
-67 ARLYVCEPEASLR
+67 ARFLLQDSPLVEAAGGR
-80 SVFGNPITDWS
+80 TDWTKV
-91 DYTVTV
+91 TVTV
-97 ADKEYKVLVDDDG
+97 NGKEYIPAVQEDG
-110 KAYVDVEESA
+110 KVYVDVEDSE
-120 DGTYAAVLTSE
+120 AAVYE
-131 ASELYGTGY
+131 AVLVTEETTKYHGDTPL
-140 EDVLHPFAYAYHTAA
+140 EDVVHPFAYAYHTL
-155 GVVASL
+155 GNTLTVL
-161 PQYASYS
+161 PKYASYDEEKGNLLS
-168 KENGAVLTF
+168 FSSGLSMIGLTVQ
-177 STGMALLEITLK
+177 GMTSISSIKVTDPQ
-189 GTASV
+189 GTI
-194 ASVYVQ
+194 
-200 DPSGSLLGGSGA
+200 LGGTGS
-212 YDPSNGTF
+212 YDPQTRSFKMEKGLPF
-220 TMVKGVDFV
+220 MVLNCTNRGAFV
-229 SLNTTSKG
+229 SSSGNVFMIPVRSGQYSKG
-237 NFVPLTDAGTKFLV
+237 LEVTI
-251 PVPAGS
+251 
-257 YPQGLDVR
+257 
-265 VCDSEHKMCSA
+265 CSA
-276 NTGAFEVGYDRTH
+276 DHLMCRTSIPSF
-289 TFRMKYSPA
+289 TVD
-298 KDLLFFEG
+298 KDKVHSCMVTWKPDKNLLFYEG
-306 FDNFVWGGDVVG
+306 FDNMVWGGDVVAG
-318 GSATFALNPKD
+318 EDSFGMNPVAGDMTIK
-329 ETVTT
+329 
-334 TSFRTLT
+334 SGRTLR
-341 GYEQGLYPVAYDV
+341 GYETPLYPVSYEM
-354 AGSGYI
+354 AGAGYI
-360 QKSSQMSEIAG
+360 Q
-371 KTVSESRNLSASY
+371 ESNLSVTEGKDVSGSRYLSDSY
-384 IKSRNVGDY
+384 IKSRNIGGY
-393 VALYKVQEHQGY
+393 LRLYRCQEYQGY
-405 IALGTAESYN
+405 ISVGDTYN
-415 GIFEPAFGGSMITMQ
+415 GIVEPVFAGEISDAH
-430 RDVQISFDFCPRS
+430 RDIVISFDICAAS
-443 DFDDDLYF
+443 DFDDDLSF
-451 TATSGANIVSCTLD
+451 KATNGGNIISCMVD
-465 GVELGAESFTRLF
+465 GTELPETVFSRKFS
-478 KKTGS
+478 KTGS
-483 TASILKSAVE
+483 TAALDRSAVTL
-493 IPADMT
+493 PASDGR
-499 SAKKWHKVVLTVR
+499 WHNVELTVR
-512 NANDASLFN
+512 NMND
-521 ISTASSHARPGT
+521 
-533 YGFYFDNFE
+533 
-542 VRSIYDASKKK
+542 K
-553 STTLRVLYWNVQ
+553 STFTLTTAASHSKPGAYRFYLDNYQVRTLKDHADRDGSTLRVMYWNIQ

>member
-1 MSIHS
+1 MKKTISAIIV
-6 TLLGQGRRILAG
+6 LIVLGFVACDPQI
-18 MLSVVM
+18 
-24 LLGSFSCG
+24 
-32 NEITPEDPDD
+32 EQPEEPDQEPTDTTQTPEQDTTQTQ
-42 KPETPVGPDDKP
+42 KPE
-54 DVNVGDLEIIDGK
+54 VGDSLEIKDGM
-67 ARLYVCEPEASLR
+67 ARFLLQDSPLVEAAGGR
-80 SVFGNPITDWS
+80 TDWTKV
-91 DYTVTV
+91 TVTV
-97 ADKEYKVLVDDDG
+97 NG
-110 KAYVDVEESA
+110 KAYVPAVQDDGKVYVDVEDSE
-120 DGTYAAVLTSE
+120 AAVYE
-131 ASELYGTGY
+131 AVLVTEETTKYHGDTPL
-140 EDVLHPFAYAYHTAA
+140 EDVVHPFAYAYHTL
-155 GVVASL
+155 GNTMTVL
-161 PQYASYS
+161 PKYASYDEEKGNLLS
-168 KENGAVLTF
+168 FSSGLSMIGLTVQ
-177 STGMALLEITLK
+177 GMTSISSIKVTDPQ
-189 GTASV
+189 GTI
-194 ASVYVQ
+194 
-200 DPSGSLLGGSGA
+200 LGGTGS
-212 YDPSNGTF
+212 YDPQTRSFKMEKGLPF
-220 TMVKGVDFV
+220 MVLNCTNRGAFV
-229 SLNTTSKG
+229 SSSGNVFMIPVRSGQYSKG
-237 NFVPLTDAGTKFLV
+237 LEVTI
-251 PVPAGS
+251 
-257 YPQGLDVR
+257 
-265 VCDSEHKMCSA
+265 CSA
-276 NTGAFEVGYDRTH
+276 DHLMCRTSIPSF
-289 TFRMKYSPA
+289 TVD
-298 KDLLFFEG
+298 KDKVHSCMVTWKPDKNLLFYEG
-306 FDNFVWGGDVVG
+306 FDNMVWGGDVVAG
-318 GSATFALNPKD
+318 EDSFGMNPVAGDMTIK
-329 ETVTT
+329 
-334 TSFRTLT
+334 SGRTLS
-341 GYEQGLYPVAYDV
+341 GYETPLYPVSYEM
-354 AGSGYI
+354 AGAGYI
-360 QKSSQMSEIAG
+360 Q
-371 KTVSESRNLSASY
+371 ESNLSVTEGKDVSGSRYLSDSY
-384 IKSRNVGDY
+384 IKSRNIGGY
-393 VALYKVQEHQGY
+393 LRLYRCQEYQGY
-405 IALGTAESYN
+405 ISVGDTYN
-415 GIFEPAFGGSMITMQ
+415 GIVEPVFAGEISDAH
-430 RDVQISFDFCPRS
+430 RDIVISFDICAAS
-443 DFDDDLYF
+443 DFDDDLSF
-451 TATSGANIVSCTLD
+451 KATNGGNIISCMVD
-465 GVELGAESFTRLF
+465 GTELPETVFSRKFS
-478 KKTGS
+478 KTGS
-483 TASILKSAVE
+483 TAALDRSAVTL
-493 IPADMT
+493 PASDGR
-499 SAKKWHKVVLTVR
+499 WHNVELTVR
-512 NANDASLFN
+512 NMND
-521 ISTASSHARPGT
+521 
-533 YGFYFDNFE
+533 
-542 VRSIYDASKKK
+542 K
-553 STTLRVLYWNVQ
+553 STFTLTTAASHSKPGAYRFYLDNYQVRTLKDHADRDGSTLRVMCWNIQ

>member
-1 MSIHS
+1 MKKAVSAIIA
-6 TLLGQGRRILAG
+6 L
-18 MLSVVM
+18 VVF
-24 LLGSFSCG
+24 GFVAC
-32 NEITPEDPDD
+32 EPQIEQPEEPDQEQTDTTQTPEQDTTQTQ
-42 KPETPVGPDDKP
+42 KPE
-54 DVNVGDLEIIDGK
+54 VGDSLEIKDGMARFLLQDSPLVEAAGGRTDWTKVTVIVNGKEYIPAVQEDGK
-67 ARLYVCEPEASLR
+67 V
-80 SVFGNPITDWS
+80 
-91 DYTVTV
+91 
-97 ADKEYKVLVDDDG
+97 
-110 KAYVDVEESA
+110 YVDVEDSE
-120 DGTYAAVLTSE
+120 AAVYE
-131 ASELYGTGY
+131 AVLVTEETTKYHGDTPL
-140 EDVLHPFAYAYHTAA
+140 EDVVHPFAYAYHTL
-155 GVVASL
+155 GNTLTVL
-161 PQYASYS
+161 PKYASYDEEKGNLLS
-168 KENGAVLTF
+168 FSSGLSMIGLTVQ
-177 STGMALLEITLK
+177 GMTSISSIKVTDPQ
-189 GTASV
+189 GTI
-194 ASVYVQ
+194 
-200 DPSGSLLGGSGA
+200 LGGTGS
-212 YDPSNGTF
+212 YDPQTRSFKMEKGLPF
-220 TMVKGVDFV
+220 MVLNCTNRGAFV
-229 SLNTTSKG
+229 SSSGNVFMIPVRSGQYSKG
-237 NFVPLTDAGTKFLV
+237 LEVTI
-251 PVPAGS
+251 
-257 YPQGLDVR
+257 
-265 VCDSEHKMCSA
+265 CSA
-276 NTGAFEVGYDRTH
+276 DHLMCRTSIPSF
-289 TFRMKYSPA
+289 TVD
-298 KDLLFFEG
+298 KDKVHSCMVTWKPDKNLLFYEG
-306 FDNFVWGGDVVG
+306 FDNMVWGGDVVAG
-318 GSATFALNPKD
+318 EDSFGMNPVAGDMTIK
-329 ETVTT
+329 
-334 TSFRTLT
+334 SGRTLR
-341 GYEQGLYPVAYDV
+341 GYETPLYPVSYEM
-354 AGSGYI
+354 AGAGYI
-360 QKSSQMSEIAG
+360 Q
-371 KTVSESRNLSASY
+371 ESNLSVTEGKDVSGSRYLSDSY
-384 IKSRNVGDY
+384 IKSRNIGGY
-393 VALYKVQEHQGY
+393 LRLYRCQEYQGY
-405 IALGTAESYN
+405 ISVGDTYN
-415 GIFEPAFGGSMITMQ
+415 GIVEPVFAGEISDAH
-430 RDVQISFDFCPRS
+430 RDIVISFDICAAS
-443 DFDDDLYF
+443 DFDDDLSF
-451 TATSGANIVSCTLD
+451 KATNGGNIISCMVD
-465 GVELGAESFTRLF
+465 GTELPETVFSRKFS
-478 KKTGS
+478 KTGS
-483 TASILKSAVE
+483 TAALDRSAVTL
-493 IPADMT
+493 PASDGR
-499 SAKKWHKVVLTVR
+499 WHNVELTVR
-512 NANDASLFN
+512 NMND
-521 ISTASSHARPGT
+521 
-533 YGFYFDNFE
+533 
-542 VRSIYDASKKK
+542 K
-553 STTLRVLYWNVQ
+553 STFTLTTAASHSKPGAYRFYLDNYQVRTLKDHADRDGSTLRVMCWNIQ

-600 NTSGDKVYGTNR
+600 NTSGDKVNGTNR

>member
-1 MSIHS
+1 MKKTISAIIV
-6 TLLGQGRRILAG
+6 LFVLGFVACDPQI
-18 MLSVVM
+18 
-24 LLGSFSCG
+24 
-32 NEITPEDPDD
+32 EQPEEPDQEPTDTTQTPEQDTTQTQ
-42 KPETPVGPDDKP
+42 KPE
-54 DVNVGDLEIIDGK
+54 VGDSLEIKDGMARFLLQDSPLVEAAGGRTDWTKVTVIVNGKEYIPAVQEDGK
-67 ARLYVCEPEASLR
+67 V
-80 SVFGNPITDWS
+80 
-91 DYTVTV
+91 
-97 ADKEYKVLVDDDG
+97 
-110 KAYVDVEESA
+110 YVDVEDSE
-120 DGTYAAVLTSE
+120 AAVYE
-131 ASELYGTGY
+131 AVLVTEETTKYHGDTPL
-140 EDVLHPFAYAYHTAA
+140 EDVVHPFAYAYHTL
-155 GVVASL
+155 GNTLTVL
-161 PQYASYS
+161 PKYASYDEEKGNLLS
-168 KENGAVLTF
+168 FSSGLSMIGLTVQ
-177 STGMALLEITLK
+177 GMTSISSIKVTDPQ
-189 GTASV
+189 GTI
-194 ASVYVQ
+194 
-200 DPSGSLLGGSGA
+200 LGGTGS
-212 YDPSNGTF
+212 YDPQTRSFKMEKGLPF
-220 TMVKGVDFV
+220 MVLNCTNRGAFV
-229 SLNTTSKG
+229 SSSGNVFMIPVRSGQYSKG
-237 NFVPLTDAGTKFLV
+237 LEVTI
-251 PVPAGS
+251 
-257 YPQGLDVR
+257 
-265 VCDSEHKMCSA
+265 CSA
-276 NTGAFEVGYDRTH
+276 DHLMCRTSIPSF
-289 TFRMKYSPA
+289 TVD
-298 KDLLFFEG
+298 KDKVHSCMVTWKPDKNLLFYEG
-306 FDNFVWGGDVVG
+306 FDNMVWGGDVVAG
-318 GSATFALNPKD
+318 EDSFGMNPVAGDMTIK
-329 ETVTT
+329 
-334 TSFRTLT
+334 SGRTLR
-341 GYEQGLYPVAYDV
+341 GYETPLYPVSYEM
-354 AGSGYI
+354 AGAGYI
-360 QKSSQMSEIAG
+360 Q
-371 KTVSESRNLSASY
+371 ESNLSVTEGKDVSGSRYLSDSY
-384 IKSRNVGDY
+384 IKSRNIGGY
-393 VALYKVQEHQGY
+393 LRLYRCQEYQGY
-405 IALGTAESYN
+405 ISVGDTYN
-415 GIFEPAFGGSMITMQ
+415 GIVEPVFAGEISDAH
-430 RDVQISFDFCPRS
+430 RDIVISFDICAAS
-443 DFDDDLYF
+443 DFDDDLSF
-451 TATSGANIVSCTLD
+451 KATNGGNIISCMVD
-465 GVELGAESFTRLF
+465 GTELPETVFSRKFS
-478 KKTGS
+478 KTGS
-483 TASILKSAVE
+483 TAALDRSAVTL
-493 IPADMT
+493 PASDGR
-499 SAKKWHKVVLTVR
+499 WHNVELTVR
-512 NANDASLFN
+512 NMND
-521 ISTASSHARPGT
+521 
-533 YGFYFDNFE
+533 
-542 VRSIYDASKKK
+542 K
-553 STTLRVLYWNVQ
+553 STFTLTTAASHSKPGAYRFYLDNYQVRTLKDHADRDGSTLRVMCWNIQ
-565 NGMWADQDNNYN
+565 NGMWADQDKNYN

>member
-1 MSIHS
+1 MKKTISAIIV
-6 TLLGQGRRILAG
+6 LIVLGFVACDPQI
-18 MLSVVM
+18 
-24 LLGSFSCG
+24 
-32 NEITPEDPDD
+32 EQPEEPDQEQTDTTQTPEQDTTQTQ
-42 KPETPVGPDDKP
+42 KPE
-54 DVNVGDLEIIDGK
+54 VGDSLEIKDGMARFLLQDSPLVEAAGGRTDWTKVTVIVNGKEYIPAVQEDGK
-67 ARLYVCEPEASLR
+67 V
-80 SVFGNPITDWS
+80 
-91 DYTVTV
+91 
-97 ADKEYKVLVDDDG
+97 
-110 KAYVDVEESA
+110 YVDVEDSE
-120 DGTYAAVLTSE
+120 AAVYE
-131 ASELYGTGY
+131 AVLVTEETTKYHGDTPL
-140 EDVLHPFAYAYHTAA
+140 EDVVHPFAYAYHTL
-155 GVVASL
+155 GNTLTVL
-161 PQYASYS
+161 PKYASYDEEKGNLLS
-168 KENGAVLTF
+168 FSSGLSMIGLTVQ
-177 STGMALLEITLK
+177 GMTSISSIKVTDPQ
-189 GTASV
+189 GTI
-194 ASVYVQ
+194 
-200 DPSGSLLGGSGA
+200 LGGTGS
-212 YDPSNGTF
+212 YDPQTRSFKMEKGLPF
-220 TMVKGVDFV
+220 MVLNCTNRGAFV
-229 SLNTTSKG
+229 SSSGNVFMIPVRSGQYSKG
-237 NFVPLTDAGTKFLV
+237 LEVTI
-251 PVPAGS
+251 
-257 YPQGLDVR
+257 
-265 VCDSEHKMCSA
+265 CSA
-276 NTGAFEVGYDRTH
+276 DHLMCRTSIPSF
-289 TFRMKYSPA
+289 TVD
-298 KDLLFFEG
+298 KDKVHSCMVTWKPDKNLLFYEG
-306 FDNFVWGGDVVG
+306 FDNMVWGGDVVAG
-318 GSATFALNPKD
+318 EDSFGMNPVAGDMTIK
-329 ETVTT
+329 
-334 TSFRTLT
+334 SGRTLS
-341 GYEQGLYPVAYDV
+341 GYETPLYPVSYEM
-354 AGSGYI
+354 AGAGYI
-360 QKSSQMSEIAG
+360 Q
-371 KTVSESRNLSASY
+371 ESNLSVTEGKDVSGSRYLSDSY
-384 IKSRNVGDY
+384 IKSRNIGGY
-393 VALYKVQEHQGY
+393 LRLYRCQEYQGY
-405 IALGTAESYN
+405 ISVGDTYN
-415 GIFEPAFGGSMITMQ
+415 GIVEPVFAGEISDAH
-430 RDVQISFDFCPRS
+430 RDIVISFDICAAS
-443 DFDDDLYF
+443 DFDDDLSF
-451 TATSGANIVSCTLD
+451 KATNGGNIISCMVD
-465 GVELGAESFTRLF
+465 GTELPETVFSRKFS
-478 KKTGS
+478 KTGS
-483 TASILKSAVE
+483 TAALDRSAVTL
-493 IPADMT
+493 PASDGR
-499 SAKKWHKVVLTVR
+499 WHNVELTVR
-512 NANDASLFN
+512 NMND
-521 ISTASSHARPGT
+521 
-533 YGFYFDNFE
+533 
-542 VRSIYDASKKK
+542 K
-553 STTLRVLYWNVQ
+553 STFTLTTAASHSKPGAYRFYLDNYQVRTLKDHADRDGSTLRVMCWNIQ

>member
-1 MSIHS
+1 MKKAVSAIIA
-6 TLLGQGRRILAG
+6 L
-18 MLSVVM
+18 VVF
-24 LLGSFSCG
+24 GFVAC
-32 NEITPEDPDD
+32 EPQIEQPEEPDQEQTDTTQTPEQDTTQTQ
-42 KPETPVGPDDKP
+42 KPE
-54 DVNVGDLEIIDGK
+54 VGDSLEIKDGMARFLLQDSPLVEAAGGRTDWTKVTVIVNGKEYIPAVQEDGK
-67 ARLYVCEPEASLR
+67 V
-80 SVFGNPITDWS
+80 
-91 DYTVTV
+91 
-97 ADKEYKVLVDDDG
+97 
-110 KAYVDVEESA
+110 YVDVEDSE
-120 DGTYAAVLTSE
+120 AAVYE
-131 ASELYGTGY
+131 AVLVTEETTKYHGDTPL
-140 EDVLHPFAYAYHTAA
+140 EDVVHPFAYAYHTL
-155 GVVASL
+155 GNTLTVL
-161 PQYASYS
+161 PKYASYDEEKGNLLS
-168 KENGAVLTF
+168 FSSGLSMIGLTVQ
-177 STGMALLEITLK
+177 GMTSISSIKVTDPQ
-189 GTASV
+189 GTI
-194 ASVYVQ
+194 
-200 DPSGSLLGGSGA
+200 LGGTGS
-212 YDPSNGTF
+212 YDPQTRSFKMEKGLPF
-220 TMVKGVDFV
+220 MVLNCTNRGAFV
-229 SLNTTSKG
+229 SSSGNVFMIPVRSGQYSKG
-237 NFVPLTDAGTKFLV
+237 LEVTI
-251 PVPAGS
+251 
-257 YPQGLDVR
+257 
-265 VCDSEHKMCSA
+265 CSA
-276 NTGAFEVGYDRTH
+276 DHLMCRTSIPSF
-289 TFRMKYSPA
+289 TVD
-298 KDLLFFEG
+298 KDKVHSCMVTWKPDKNLLFYEG
-306 FDNFVWGGDVVG
+306 FDNMVWGGDVVAG
-318 GSATFALNPKD
+318 EDSFGMNPVAGDMTIK
-329 ETVTT
+329 
-334 TSFRTLT
+334 SGRTLR
-341 GYEQGLYPVAYDV
+341 GYETPLYPVSYEM
-354 AGSGYI
+354 AGAGYI
-360 QKSSQMSEIAG
+360 Q
-371 KTVSESRNLSASY
+371 ESNLSVTEGKDVSGSRYLSDSY
-384 IKSRNVGDY
+384 IKSRNIGGY
-393 VALYKVQEHQGY
+393 LRLYRCQEYQGY
-405 IALGTAESYN
+405 ISVGDTYN
-415 GIFEPAFGGSMITMQ
+415 GIVEPVFAGEISDAH
-430 RDVQISFDFCPRS
+430 RDIVISFDICAAS
-443 DFDDDLYF
+443 DFDDDLSF
-451 TATSGANIVSCTLD
+451 KATNGGNIISCMVD
-465 GVELGAESFTRLF
+465 GTELPETVFSRKFS
-478 KKTGS
+478 KTGS
-483 TASILKSAVE
+483 TAALDRSAVTL
-493 IPADMT
+493 PASDGR
-499 SAKKWHKVVLTVR
+499 WHNVELTVR
-512 NANDASLFN
+512 NMND
-521 ISTASSHARPGT
+521 
-533 YGFYFDNFE
+533 
-542 VRSIYDASKKK
+542 K
-553 STTLRVLYWNVQ
+553 STFTLTTAASHSKPGAYRFYLDNYQVRTLKDHADRDGSTLRVMCWNIQ

-600 NTSGDKVYGTNR
+600 NTSGDKVSGTNR

-848 VDFKMN
+848 VDFKMK

>member
-1 MSIHS
+1 MKKTISAIIV
-6 TLLGQGRRILAG
+6 LIVLGFVACEPQI
-18 MLSVVM
+18 
-24 LLGSFSCG
+24 
-32 NEITPEDPDD
+32 EQPEEPDQEQTDTTQTPEQDTTQTQ
-42 KPETPVGPDDKP
+42 KPE
-54 DVNVGDLEIIDGK
+54 VGDSLEIKDGM
-67 ARLYVCEPEASLR
+67 ARFLLQDSPLVEAAGGR
-80 SVFGNPITDWS
+80 TDWTKV
-91 DYTVTV
+91 TVTV
-97 ADKEYKVLVDDDG
+97 NGKEYIPAVQEDG
-110 KAYVDVEESA
+110 KVYVDVEDSE
-120 DGTYAAVLTSE
+120 AAVYE
-131 ASELYGTGY
+131 AVLVTEETTKYHGDTPL
-140 EDVLHPFAYAYHTAA
+140 EDVVHPFAYAYHTL
-155 GVVASL
+155 GNTLTVL
-161 PQYASYS
+161 PKYASYDEEKGNLLS
-168 KENGAVLTF
+168 FSSGLSMIGLTVQ
-177 STGMALLEITLK
+177 GMTSISSIKVTDPQ
-189 GTASV
+189 GTI
-194 ASVYVQ
+194 
-200 DPSGSLLGGSGA
+200 LGGTGS
-212 YDPSNGTF
+212 YDPQTRSFKMEKGLPF
-220 TMVKGVDFV
+220 MVLNCTNRGAFV
-229 SLNTTSKG
+229 SSSGNVFMIPVRSGQYSKG
-237 NFVPLTDAGTKFLV
+237 LEVTI
-251 PVPAGS
+251 
-257 YPQGLDVR
+257 
-265 VCDSEHKMCSA
+265 CSA
-276 NTGAFEVGYDRTH
+276 DHLMCRTSIPSF
-289 TFRMKYSPA
+289 TVD
-298 KDLLFFEG
+298 KDKVHSCMVTWKPDKNLLFYEG
-306 FDNFVWGGDVVG
+306 FDNMVWGGDVVAG
-318 GSATFALNPKD
+318 EDSFGMNPVAGDMTIK
-329 ETVTT
+329 
-334 TSFRTLT
+334 SGRTLS
-341 GYEQGLYPVAYDV
+341 GYETPLYPVSYEM
-354 AGSGYI
+354 AGAGYI
-360 QKSSQMSEIAG
+360 Q
-371 KTVSESRNLSASY
+371 ESNLSVTEGKDVSGSRYLSDSY
-384 IKSRNVGDY
+384 IKSRNIGGY
-393 VALYKVQEHQGY
+393 LRLYRCQEYQGY
-405 IALGTAESYN
+405 ISVGDTYN
-415 GIFEPAFGGSMITMQ
+415 GIVEPVFAGEISDAH
-430 RDVQISFDFCPRS
+430 RDIVISFDICAAS
-443 DFDDDLYF
+443 DFDDDLSF
-451 TATSGANIVSCTLD
+451 KATNGGNIISCMVD
-465 GVELGAESFTRLF
+465 GTELPETVFSRKFS
-478 KKTGS
+478 KTGS
-483 TASILKSAVE
+483 TAALDRSAVTL
-493 IPADMT
+493 PASDGR
-499 SAKKWHKVVLTVR
+499 WHNVELTVR
-512 NANDASLFN
+512 NMND
-521 ISTASSHARPGT
+521 
-533 YGFYFDNFE
+533 
-542 VRSIYDASKKK
+542 K
-553 STTLRVLYWNVQ
+553 STFTLTTAASHSKPGAYRFYLDNYQVRTLKDHADRDGSTLRVMCWNIQ

>member
-1 MSIHS
+1 MKKTISAIIV
-6 TLLGQGRRILAG
+6 LIVLGFVACDPQI
-18 MLSVVM
+18 
-24 LLGSFSCG
+24 
-32 NEITPEDPDD
+32 EQPEEPDQEPTDTTQTPEQDTTQTQ
-42 KPETPVGPDDKP
+42 KPE
-54 DVNVGDLEIIDGK
+54 VGDSLEIKDGM
-67 ARLYVCEPEASLR
+67 ARFLLQDSPLVEAAGGR
-80 SVFGNPITDWS
+80 TDWTKV
-91 DYTVTV
+91 TVTV
-97 ADKEYKVLVDDDG
+97 NGKEYIPAVQEDG
-110 KAYVDVEESA
+110 KVYVDVEDSE
-120 DGTYAAVLTSE
+120 AAVYE
-131 ASELYGTGY
+131 AVLVTEETTKYHGDTPL
-140 EDVLHPFAYAYHTAA
+140 EDVVHPFAYAYHTL
-155 GVVASL
+155 GNTLTVL
-161 PQYASYS
+161 PKYASYDEEKGNLLS
-168 KENGAVLTF
+168 FSSGLSMIGLTVQ
-177 STGMALLEITLK
+177 GMTSISSIKVTDPQ
-189 GTASV
+189 GTI
-194 ASVYVQ
+194 
-200 DPSGSLLGGSGA
+200 LGGTGS
-212 YDPSNGTF
+212 YDPQTRSFKMEKGLPF
-220 TMVKGVDFV
+220 MVLNCTNRGAFV
-229 SLNTTSKG
+229 SSSGNVFMIPVRSGQYSKG
-237 NFVPLTDAGTKFLV
+237 LEVTI
-251 PVPAGS
+251 
-257 YPQGLDVR
+257 
-265 VCDSEHKMCSA
+265 CSA
-276 NTGAFEVGYDRTH
+276 DHLMCRTSIPSF
-289 TFRMKYSPA
+289 TVD
-298 KDLLFFEG
+298 KDKVHSCMVTWKPDKNLLFYEG
-306 FDNFVWGGDVVG
+306 FDNMVWGGDVVAG
-318 GSATFALNPKD
+318 EDSFGMNPVAGDMTIK
-329 ETVTT
+329 
-334 TSFRTLT
+334 SGRTLS
-341 GYEQGLYPVAYDV
+341 GYETPLYPVSYEM
-354 AGSGYI
+354 AGAGYI
-360 QKSSQMSEIAG
+360 Q
-371 KTVSESRNLSASY
+371 ESNLSVTEGKDVSGSRYLSDSY
-384 IKSRNVGDY
+384 IKSRNIGGY
-393 VALYKVQEHQGY
+393 LRLYRCQEYQGY
-405 IALGTAESYN
+405 ISVGDTYN
-415 GIFEPAFGGSMITMQ
+415 GIVEPVFAGEISDAH
-430 RDVQISFDFCPRS
+430 RDIVISFDICAAS
-443 DFDDDLYF
+443 DFDDDLSF
-451 TATSGANIVSCTLD
+451 KATNGGNIISCMVD
-465 GVELGAESFTRLF
+465 GTELPETVFSRKFS
-478 KKTGS
+478 KTGS
-483 TASILKSAVE
+483 TAALDRSAVTL
-493 IPADMT
+493 PASDGR
-499 SAKKWHKVVLTVR
+499 WHNVELTVR
-512 NANDASLFN
+512 NMND
-521 ISTASSHARPGT
+521 
-533 YGFYFDNFE
+533 
-542 VRSIYDASKKK
+542 K
-553 STTLRVLYWNVQ
+553 STFTLTTAASHSKPGAYRFYLDNYQVRTLKDHADRDGSTLRVMCWNIQ

-600 NTSGDKVYGTNR
+600 NTSGDKVNGTNR

>member
-1 MSIHS
+1 MKKAVSAIIA
-6 TLLGQGRRILAG
+6 L
-18 MLSVVM
+18 VVF
-24 LLGSFSCG
+24 GFVAC
-32 NEITPEDPDD
+32 EPQIEQPEEPDQEQTDTTQTPEQDTTQTQ
-42 KPETPVGPDDKP
+42 KPE
-54 DVNVGDLEIIDGK
+54 VGDSLEIKDGM
-67 ARLYVCEPEASLR
+67 ARFLLQDSPLVEAAGGR
-80 SVFGNPITDWS
+80 TDWTKV
-91 DYTVTV
+91 TVTV
-97 ADKEYKVLVDDDG
+97 NGKEYIPAVQEDG
-110 KAYVDVEESA
+110 KVYVDVEDSE
-120 DGTYAAVLTSE
+120 AAVYE
-131 ASELYGTGY
+131 AVLVTEETTKYHGDTPL
-140 EDVLHPFAYAYHTAA
+140 EDVVHPFAYAYHTL
-155 GVVASL
+155 GNTLTVL
-161 PQYASYS
+161 PKYASYDEEKGNLLS
-168 KENGAVLTF
+168 FSSGLSMIGLTVQ
-177 STGMALLEITLK
+177 GMTSISSIKVTDPQ
-189 GTASV
+189 GTI
-194 ASVYVQ
+194 
-200 DPSGSLLGGSGA
+200 LGGTGS
-212 YDPSNGTF
+212 YDPQTRSFKMEKGLPFMVLNCTNRGTF
-220 TMVKGVDFV
+220 V
-229 SLNTTSKG
+229 SSSGNVFMIPVRSGQYSKG
-237 NFVPLTDAGTKFLV
+237 LEVTI
-251 PVPAGS
+251 
-257 YPQGLDVR
+257 
-265 VCDSEHKMCSA
+265 CSA
-276 NTGAFEVGYDRTH
+276 DHLMCRTSIPSF
-289 TFRMKYSPA
+289 TVD
-298 KDLLFFEG
+298 KDKVHSCMVTWKPDKNLLFYEG
-306 FDNFVWGGDVVG
+306 FDNMVWGGDVVAG
-318 GSATFALNPKD
+318 EDSFGMNPVAGDMTIK
-329 ETVTT
+329 
-334 TSFRTLT
+334 SGRTLR
-341 GYEQGLYPVAYDV
+341 GYETPLYPVSYEM
-354 AGSGYI
+354 AGAGYI
-360 QKSSQMSEIAG
+360 Q
-371 KTVSESRNLSASY
+371 ESNLSVTEGKDVSGSRYLSDSY
-384 IKSRNVGDY
+384 IKSRNIGGY
-393 VALYKVQEHQGY
+393 LRLYRCQEYQGY
-405 IALGTAESYN
+405 ISVGDTYN
-415 GIFEPAFGGSMITMQ
+415 GIVEPVFAGEISDAH
-430 RDVQISFDFCPRS
+430 RDIVISFDICAAS
-443 DFDDDLYF
+443 DFDDDLSF
-451 TATSGANIVSCTLD
+451 KATNGGNIISCMVD
-465 GVELGAESFTRLF
+465 GTELPETVFSRKFS
-478 KKTGS
+478 KTGS
-483 TASILKSAVE
+483 TAALDRSAVTL
-493 IPADMT
+493 PASDGR
-499 SAKKWHKVVLTVR
+499 WHNVELTVR
-512 NANDASLFN
+512 NMND
-521 ISTASSHARPGT
+521 
-533 YGFYFDNFE
+533 
-542 VRSIYDASKKK
+542 K
-553 STTLRVLYWNVQ
+553 STFTLTTAASHSKPGAYRFYLDNYQVRTLKDHADRDGSTLRVMYWNIQ

-600 NTSGDKVYGTNR
+600 NTSGDKVNGTNR

-808 MYDRIESTAIII
+808 MYDRIESAAIII

>member
-1 MSIHS
+1 MKKTISAIIV
-6 TLLGQGRRILAG
+6 LIVLGFVACDPQI
-18 MLSVVM
+18 
-24 LLGSFSCG
+24 
-32 NEITPEDPDD
+32 EQPEEPDQEPTD
-42 KPETPVGPDDKP
+42 TTQTQKPE
-54 DVNVGDLEIIDGK
+54 VGDSLEIKDGM
-67 ARLYVCEPEASLR
+67 ARFLLQDSPLVEAAGGR
-80 SVFGNPITDWS
+80 TDWTKV
-91 DYTVTV
+91 TVTV
-97 ADKEYKVLVDDDG
+97 NGKEYIPAVQEDG
-110 KAYVDVEESA
+110 KVYVDVEDSE
-120 DGTYAAVLTSE
+120 AAVYE
-131 ASELYGTGY
+131 AVLVTEETTKYHGDTPL
-140 EDVLHPFAYAYHTAA
+140 EDVVHPFAYAYHTL
-155 GVVASL
+155 GNTLTVL
-161 PQYASYS
+161 PKYASYDEEKGNLLS
-168 KENGAVLTF
+168 FSSGLSMIGLTVQ
-177 STGMALLEITLK
+177 GMTSISSIKVTDPQ
-189 GTASV
+189 GTI
-194 ASVYVQ
+194 
-200 DPSGSLLGGSGA
+200 LGGTGS
-212 YDPSNGTF
+212 YDPQTRSFKMEKGLPF
-220 TMVKGVDFV
+220 MVLNCTNRGAFV
-229 SLNTTSKG
+229 SSSGNVFMIPVRSGQYSKG
-237 NFVPLTDAGTKFLV
+237 LEVTI
-251 PVPAGS
+251 
-257 YPQGLDVR
+257 
-265 VCDSEHKMCSA
+265 CSA
-276 NTGAFEVGYDRTH
+276 DHLMCRTSIPSF
-289 TFRMKYSPA
+289 TVD
-298 KDLLFFEG
+298 KDKVHSCMVTWKPDKNLLFYEG
-306 FDNFVWGGDVVG
+306 FDNMVWGGDVVAG
-318 GSATFALNPKD
+318 EDSFGMNPVAGDMTIK
-329 ETVTT
+329 
-334 TSFRTLT
+334 SGRTLN
-341 GYEQGLYPVAYDV
+341 GYETPLYPVSYEM
-354 AGSGYI
+354 AGAGYI
-360 QKSSQMSEIAG
+360 Q
-371 KTVSESRNLSASY
+371 ESNLSVTEGKDVSGSRYLSDSY
-384 IKSRNVGDY
+384 IKSRNIGGY
-393 VALYKVQEHQGY
+393 LRLYRCQEYQGY
-405 IALGTAESYN
+405 ISVGDTYN
-415 GIFEPAFGGSMITMQ
+415 GIVEPVFAGEISDAH
-430 RDVQISFDFCPRS
+430 RDIVISFDICAAS
-443 DFDDDLYF
+443 DFDDDLSF
-451 TATSGANIVSCTLD
+451 KATNGGNIISCMVD
-465 GVELGAESFTRLF
+465 GTELPETVFSRKFS
-478 KKTGS
+478 KTGS
-483 TASILKSAVE
+483 TAALDRSAVTL
-493 IPADMT
+493 PASDGR
-499 SAKKWHKVVLTVR
+499 WHNVELTVR
-512 NANDASLFN
+512 NMND
-521 ISTASSHARPGT
+521 
-533 YGFYFDNFE
+533 
-542 VRSIYDASKKK
+542 K
-553 STTLRVLYWNVQ
+553 STFTLTTAASHSKPGAYRFYLDNYQVRTLKDHADRDGSTLRVMYWNIQ

-600 NTSGDKVYGTNR
+600 NTSGDKVNGTNR

-829 KSVSDKGYF
+829 NSVSDKGYF

>member
-1 MSIHS
+1 MKKTISAIIV
-6 TLLGQGRRILAG
+6 LIVLGFVACDPQI
-18 MLSVVM
+18 
-24 LLGSFSCG
+24 
-32 NEITPEDPDD
+32 EQPEEPDQEPTDTTQTPEQDTTQTQ
-42 KPETPVGPDDKP
+42 KPE
-54 DVNVGDLEIIDGK
+54 VGDSLEIKDGM
-67 ARLYVCEPEASLR
+67 ARFLLQDSPLVEATGGR
-80 SVFGNPITDWS
+80 TDWTKV
-91 DYTVTV
+91 TVTV
-97 ADKEYKVLVDDDG
+97 NG
-110 KAYVDVEESA
+110 KAYVPAVQDDGKVYVDVEDSE
-120 DGTYAAVLTSE
+120 AAVYE
-131 ASELYGTGY
+131 AVLVTEETTKYHGDTPL
-140 EDVLHPFAYAYHTAA
+140 EDVVHPFAYAYHTL
-155 GVVASL
+155 GKTLTVL
-161 PQYASYS
+161 PKYASYDEEKGNLLS
-168 KENGAVLTF
+168 FSSGLSMIGLTVQ
-177 STGMALLEITLK
+177 GMTSISSIKVTDPQ
-189 GTASV
+189 GTI
-194 ASVYVQ
+194 
-200 DPSGSLLGGSGA
+200 LGGTGS
-212 YDPSNGTF
+212 YDPQTRSFKMEKGLPF
-220 TMVKGVDFV
+220 MVLNCTNRGAFV
-229 SLNTTSKG
+229 SSSGNVFMIPVRSGQYSKG
-237 NFVPLTDAGTKFLV
+237 LEVTI
-251 PVPAGS
+251 
-257 YPQGLDVR
+257 
-265 VCDSEHKMCSA
+265 CSA
-276 NTGAFEVGYDRTH
+276 DHLMCRTSIPSF
-289 TFRMKYSPA
+289 TVD
-298 KDLLFFEG
+298 KDKVHSCMVTWKPDKNLLFYEG
-306 FDNFVWGGDVVG
+306 FDNMVWGGDVVAG
-318 GSATFALNPKD
+318 EDSFGMNPVAGDMTIK
-329 ETVTT
+329 
-334 TSFRTLT
+334 SGRTLS
-341 GYEQGLYPVAYDV
+341 GYETPLYPVSYEM
-354 AGSGYI
+354 AGAGYI
-360 QKSSQMSEIAG
+360 Q
-371 KTVSESRNLSASY
+371 ESNLSVTEGKDVSGSRYLSDSY
-384 IKSRNVGDY
+384 IKSRNIGGY
-393 VALYKVQEHQGY
+393 LRLYRCQEYQGY
-405 IALGTAESYN
+405 ISVGDTYN
-415 GIFEPAFGGSMITMQ
+415 GIVEPVFAGEISDAH
-430 RDVQISFDFCPRS
+430 RDIVISFDICAAS
-443 DFDDDLYF
+443 DFDDDLSF
-451 TATSGANIVSCTLD
+451 KATNGGNIISCMVD
-465 GVELGAESFTRLF
+465 GTELPETVFSRKFS
-478 KKTGS
+478 KTGS
-483 TASILKSAVE
+483 TAALDRSAVTL
-493 IPADMT
+493 PASDGR
-499 SAKKWHKVVLTVR
+499 WHNVELTVR
-512 NANDASLFN
+512 NMND
-521 ISTASSHARPGT
+521 
-533 YGFYFDNFE
+533 
-542 VRSIYDASKKK
+542 K
-553 STTLRVLYWNVQ
+553 STFTLTTAASHSKPGAYRFYLDNYQVRTLKDHADRDGSTLRVMCWNIQ

>member
-1 MSIHS
+1 MKKTISAIIV
-6 TLLGQGRRILAG
+6 LL
-18 MLSVVM
+18 V
-24 LLGSFSCG
+24 LGFVACDPQI
-32 NEITPEDPDD
+32 EQPEEPDQEPTD
-42 KPETPVGPDDKP
+42 TTQTQKPE
-54 DVNVGDLEIIDGK
+54 VGDSLEIKDGM
-67 ARLYVCEPEASLR
+67 ARFLLQDSPLVEAAGGR
-80 SVFGNPITDWS
+80 TDWTKV
-91 DYTVTV
+91 TVTV
-97 ADKEYKVLVDDDG
+97 NGKEYIPAVQEDG
-110 KAYVDVEESA
+110 KVYVDVEDSE
-120 DGTYAAVLTSE
+120 AAVYE
-131 ASELYGTGY
+131 AVLVTEETTKYHGDTPL
-140 EDVLHPFAYAYHTAA
+140 EDVVHPFAYAYHTL
-155 GVVASL
+155 GNTLTVL
-161 PQYASYS
+161 PKYASYDEEKGNLLS
-168 KENGAVLTF
+168 FSSGLSMIGLTVQ
-177 STGMALLEITLK
+177 GMTSISSIKVTDPQ
-189 GTASV
+189 GTI
-194 ASVYVQ
+194 
-200 DPSGSLLGGSGA
+200 LGGTGS
-212 YDPSNGTF
+212 YDPQTRSFKMEKGLPF
-220 TMVKGVDFV
+220 MVLNCTNRGAFV
-229 SLNTTSKG
+229 SSSGNVFMIPVRSGQYSKG
-237 NFVPLTDAGTKFLV
+237 LEVTI
-251 PVPAGS
+251 
-257 YPQGLDVR
+257 
-265 VCDSEHKMCSA
+265 CSA
-276 NTGAFEVGYDRTH
+276 DHLMCRTSIPSF
-289 TFRMKYSPA
+289 TVD
-298 KDLLFFEG
+298 KDKVHSCMVTWKPDKNLLFYEG
-306 FDNFVWGGDVVG
+306 FDNMVWGGDVVAG
-318 GSATFALNPKD
+318 EDSFGMNPVAGDMTIK
-329 ETVTT
+329 
-334 TSFRTLT
+334 SGRTLN
-341 GYEQGLYPVAYDV
+341 GYETPLYPVSYEM
-354 AGSGYI
+354 AGAGYI
-360 QKSSQMSEIAG
+360 Q
-371 KTVSESRNLSASY
+371 ESNLSVTEGKDVSGSRYLSDSY
-384 IKSRNVGDY
+384 IKSRNIGGY
-393 VALYKVQEHQGY
+393 LRLYRCQEYQGY
-405 IALGTAESYN
+405 ISVGDTYN
-415 GIFEPAFGGSMITMQ
+415 GIVEPVFAGEISDAH
-430 RDVQISFDFCPRS
+430 RDIVISFDICAAS
-443 DFDDDLYF
+443 DFDDDLSF
-451 TATSGANIVSCTLD
+451 KATNGGNIISCMVD
-465 GVELGAESFTRLF
+465 GTELPETVFSRKFS
-478 KKTGS
+478 KTGS
-483 TASILKSAVE
+483 TAALDRSAVTL
-493 IPADMT
+493 PASDGR
-499 SAKKWHKVVLTVR
+499 WHNVELTVR
-512 NANDASLFN
+512 NMND
-521 ISTASSHARPGT
+521 
-533 YGFYFDNFE
+533 
-542 VRSIYDASKKK
+542 K
-553 STTLRVLYWNVQ
+553 STFTLTTAASHSKPGAYRFYLDNYQVRTLKDHADRDGSTLRVMYWNIQ

-600 NTSGDKVYGTNR
+600 NTSGDKVNGTNR

>member
-1 MSIHS
+1 MKKTISAIIV
-6 TLLGQGRRILAG
+6 LIVLGFVA
-18 MLSVVM
+18 
-24 LLGSFSCG
+24 C
-32 NEITPEDPDD
+32 DPQIEQLEEPDQEPTD
-42 KPETPVGPDDKP
+42 TTQTQKPE
-54 DVNVGDLEIIDGK
+54 VGDSLEIKDGM
-67 ARLYVCEPEASLR
+67 ARFLLQDSPLVEATGGR
-80 SVFGNPITDWS
+80 TDWTKV
-91 DYTVTV
+91 TVTV
-97 ADKEYKVLVDDDG
+97 NGKEYIPAVQEDG
-110 KAYVDVEESA
+110 KVYVDVEDSE
-120 DGTYAAVLTSE
+120 AAVYE
-131 ASELYGTGY
+131 AVLVTEETTKYHGDTPL
-140 EDVLHPFAYAYHTAA
+140 EDVVHPFAYAYHTL
-155 GVVASL
+155 GNTLTVL
-161 PQYASYS
+161 PKYASYDEEKGNLLS
-168 KENGAVLTF
+168 FSSGLSMIGLTVQ
-177 STGMALLEITLK
+177 GMTSISSIKVTDPQ
-189 GTASV
+189 GTI
-194 ASVYVQ
+194 
-200 DPSGSLLGGSGA
+200 LGGTGS
-212 YDPSNGTF
+212 YDPQTRSFKMEKGLPF
-220 TMVKGVDFV
+220 MVLNCTNRGAFV
-229 SLNTTSKG
+229 SSSGNVFMIPVRSGQYSKG
-237 NFVPLTDAGTKFLV
+237 LEVTI
-251 PVPAGS
+251 
-257 YPQGLDVR
+257 
-265 VCDSEHKMCSA
+265 CSA
-276 NTGAFEVGYDRTH
+276 DHLMCRTSIPSF
-289 TFRMKYSPA
+289 TVD
-298 KDLLFFEG
+298 KDKVHSCMVTWKPDKNLLFYEG
-306 FDNFVWGGDVVG
+306 FDNMVWGGDVVAG
-318 GSATFALNPKD
+318 EDSFGMNPVAGDMTIK
-329 ETVTT
+329 
-334 TSFRTLT
+334 SGRTLN
-341 GYEQGLYPVAYDV
+341 GYETPLYPVSYEM
-354 AGSGYI
+354 AGAGYI
-360 QKSSQMSEIAG
+360 Q
-371 KTVSESRNLSASY
+371 ESNLSVTEGKDVSGSRYLSDSY
-384 IKSRNVGDY
+384 IKSRNIGGY
-393 VALYKVQEHQGY
+393 LRLYRCQEYQGY
-405 IALGTAESYN
+405 ISVGDTYN
-415 GIFEPAFGGSMITMQ
+415 GIVEPVFAGEISDAH
-430 RDVQISFDFCPRS
+430 RDIVISFDICAAS
-443 DFDDDLYF
+443 DFDDDLSF
-451 TATSGANIVSCTLD
+451 KATNGGNIISCMVD
-465 GVELGAESFTRLF
+465 GTELPETVFSRKFS
-478 KKTGS
+478 KTGS
-483 TASILKSAVE
+483 TAALDRSAVTL
-493 IPADMT
+493 PASDGR
-499 SAKKWHKVVLTVR
+499 WHNVELTVR
-512 NANDASLFN
+512 NMND
-521 ISTASSHARPGT
+521 
-533 YGFYFDNFE
+533 
-542 VRSIYDASKKK
+542 K
-553 STTLRVLYWNVQ
+553 STFTLTTAASHSKPGAYRFYLDNYQVRTLKDHADRDGSTLRVMCWNIQ

>member
-1 MSIHS
+1 MKKTISAIIV
-6 TLLGQGRRILAG
+6 LIVLGFVACDPQI
-18 MLSVVM
+18 
-24 LLGSFSCG
+24 
-32 NEITPEDPDD
+32 EQPEEPDQEPTD
-42 KPETPVGPDDKP
+42 TTQTQKPE
-54 DVNVGDLEIIDGK
+54 VGDSLEIKDGM
-67 ARLYVCEPEASLR
+67 ARFLLQDSPLVEAAGGR
-80 SVFGNPITDWS
+80 TDWTKV
-91 DYTVTV
+91 TVTV
-97 ADKEYKVLVDDDG
+97 NGKEYIPAVQEDG
-110 KAYVDVEESA
+110 KVYVDVEDSE
-120 DGTYAAVLTSE
+120 AAVYE
-131 ASELYGTGY
+131 AVLVTEETTKYHGDTPL
-140 EDVLHPFAYAYHTAA
+140 EDVVHPFAYAYHTL
-155 GVVASL
+155 GNTLTVL
-161 PQYASYS
+161 PKYASYDEEKGNLLS
-168 KENGAVLTF
+168 FSSGLSMIGLTVQ
-177 STGMALLEITLK
+177 GMTSISSIKVTDPQ
-189 GTASV
+189 GTI
-194 ASVYVQ
+194 
-200 DPSGSLLGGSGA
+200 LGGTGS
-212 YDPSNGTF
+212 YDPQTRSFKMEKGLPF
-220 TMVKGVDFV
+220 MVLNCTNRGAFV
-229 SLNTTSKG
+229 SSSGNVFMIPVRSGQYSKG
-237 NFVPLTDAGTKFLV
+237 LEVTI
-251 PVPAGS
+251 
-257 YPQGLDVR
+257 
-265 VCDSEHKMCSA
+265 CSA
-276 NTGAFEVGYDRTH
+276 DHLMCRTSIPSF
-289 TFRMKYSPA
+289 TVD
-298 KDLLFFEG
+298 KDKVHSCMVTWKPDKNLLFYEG
-306 FDNFVWGGDVVG
+306 FDNMVWGGDVVAG
-318 GSATFALNPKD
+318 EDSFGMNPVAGDMTIK
-329 ETVTT
+329 
-334 TSFRTLT
+334 SGRTLN
-341 GYEQGLYPVAYDV
+341 GYETPLYPVSYEM
-354 AGSGYI
+354 AGAGYI
-360 QKSSQMSEIAG
+360 Q
-371 KTVSESRNLSASY
+371 ESNLSVTEGKDVSGSRYLSDSY
-384 IKSRNVGDY
+384 IKSRNIGGY
-393 VALYKVQEHQGY
+393 LRLYRCQEYQGY
-405 IALGTAESYN
+405 ISVGDTYN
-415 GIFEPAFGGSMITMQ
+415 GIVEPVFAGEISDAH
-430 RDVQISFDFCPRS
+430 RDIVISFDICAAS
-443 DFDDDLYF
+443 DFDDDLSF
-451 TATSGANIVSCTLD
+451 KATNGGNIISCMVD
-465 GVELGAESFTRLF
+465 GTELPETVFSRKFS
-478 KKTGS
+478 KTGS
-483 TASILKSAVE
+483 TAALDRSAVTL
-493 IPADMT
+493 PASDGR
-499 SAKKWHKVVLTVR
+499 WHNVELTVR
-512 NANDASLFN
+512 NMND
-521 ISTASSHARPGT
+521 
-533 YGFYFDNFE
+533 
-542 VRSIYDASKKK
+542 K
-553 STTLRVLYWNVQ
+553 STFTLTTAASHSKPGAYRFYLDNYQVRTLKDHADRDGSTLRVMYWNIQ

>member
-1 MSIHS
+1 MKKAVSAIIA
-6 TLLGQGRRILAG
+6 L
-18 MLSVVM
+18 VVF
-24 LLGSFSCG
+24 GFVAC
-32 NEITPEDPDD
+32 EPQIEQPEEPDQEQTDTTQTPEQDTTQTQ
-42 KPETPVGPDDKP
+42 KPE
-54 DVNVGDLEIIDGK
+54 VGDSLEIKDGMARFLLQDSPLVEAAGGRTDWTKVTVIVNGKEYIPAVQEDGK
-67 ARLYVCEPEASLR
+67 V
-80 SVFGNPITDWS
+80 
-91 DYTVTV
+91 
-97 ADKEYKVLVDDDG
+97 
-110 KAYVDVEESA
+110 YVDVEDSE
-120 DGTYAAVLTSE
+120 AAVYE
-131 ASELYGTGY
+131 AVLVTEETTKYHGDTPL
-140 EDVLHPFAYAYHTAA
+140 EDVVHPFAYAYHTL
-155 GVVASL
+155 GNTLTVL
-161 PQYASYS
+161 PKYASYDEEKGNLLS
-168 KENGAVLTF
+168 FSSGLSMIGLTVQ
-177 STGMALLEITLK
+177 GMTSISSIKVTDPQ
-189 GTASV
+189 GTI
-194 ASVYVQ
+194 
-200 DPSGSLLGGSGA
+200 LGGTGS
-212 YDPSNGTF
+212 YDPQTRSFKMEKGLPF
-220 TMVKGVDFV
+220 MVLNCTNRGAFV
-229 SLNTTSKG
+229 SSSGNVFMIPVRSGQYSKG
-237 NFVPLTDAGTKFLV
+237 LEVTI
-251 PVPAGS
+251 
-257 YPQGLDVR
+257 
-265 VCDSEHKMCSA
+265 CSA
-276 NTGAFEVGYDRTH
+276 DHLMCRTSIPSF
-289 TFRMKYSPA
+289 TVD
-298 KDLLFFEG
+298 KDKVHSCMVTWKPDKNLLFYEG
-306 FDNFVWGGDVVG
+306 FDNMVWGGDVVAG
-318 GSATFALNPKD
+318 EDSFGMNPVAGDMTIK
-329 ETVTT
+329 
-334 TSFRTLT
+334 SGRTLR
-341 GYEQGLYPVAYDV
+341 GYETPLYPVSYEM
-354 AGSGYI
+354 AGAGYI
-360 QKSSQMSEIAG
+360 Q
-371 KTVSESRNLSASY
+371 ESNLSVTEGKDVSGSRYLSDSY
-384 IKSRNVGDY
+384 IKSRNIGGY
-393 VALYKVQEHQGY
+393 LRLYRCQEYQGY
-405 IALGTAESYN
+405 ISVGDTYN
-415 GIFEPAFGGSMITMQ
+415 GIVEPVFAGEISDAH
-430 RDVQISFDFCPRS
+430 RDIVISFDICAAS
-443 DFDDDLYF
+443 DFDDDLSF
-451 TATSGANIVSCTLD
+451 KATNGGNIISCMVD
-465 GVELGAESFTRLF
+465 GTELPETVFSRKFS
-478 KKTGS
+478 KTGS
-483 TASILKSAVE
+483 TAALDRSAVTL
-493 IPADMT
+493 PASDGR
-499 SAKKWHKVVLTVR
+499 WHNVELTVR
-512 NANDASLFN
+512 NMND
-521 ISTASSHARPGT
+521 
-533 YGFYFDNFE
+533 
-542 VRSIYDASKKK
+542 K
-553 STTLRVLYWNVQ
+553 STFTLTTAASHSKPGAYRFYLDNYQVRTLKDHADRDGSTLRVMYWNIQ

>member
-1 MSIHS
+1 MKKTISAIIV
-6 TLLGQGRRILAG
+6 LIVLGFVACDPQI
-18 MLSVVM
+18 
-24 LLGSFSCG
+24 
-32 NEITPEDPDD
+32 EQPEEPDQEPTDTTQTPEQDTTQTQ
-42 KPETPVGPDDKP
+42 KPE
-54 DVNVGDLEIIDGK
+54 VGDSLEIKDGM
-67 ARLYVCEPEASLR
+67 ARFLLQDSPLVEAAGGR
-80 SVFGNPITDWS
+80 TDWTKV
-91 DYTVTV
+91 TVTV
-97 ADKEYKVLVDDDG
+97 NG
-110 KAYVDVEESA
+110 KAYVPAVQDDGKVYVDVEDSE
-120 DGTYAAVLTSE
+120 AAVYE
-131 ASELYGTGY
+131 AVLVTEETTKYHGDTPL
-140 EDVLHPFAYAYHTAA
+140 EDVVHPFAYAYHTL
-155 GVVASL
+155 GNTMTVL
-161 PQYASYS
+161 PKYASYDEEKGNLLS
-168 KENGAVLTF
+168 FSSGLSMIGLTVQ
-177 STGMALLEITLK
+177 GMTSISSIKVTDPQ
-189 GTASV
+189 GTI
-194 ASVYVQ
+194 
-200 DPSGSLLGGSGA
+200 LGGTGS
-212 YDPSNGTF
+212 YDPQTRSFKMEKGLPF
-220 TMVKGVDFV
+220 MVLNCTNRGAFV
-229 SLNTTSKG
+229 SSSGNVFMIPVRSGQYSKG
-237 NFVPLTDAGTKFLV
+237 LEVTI
-251 PVPAGS
+251 
-257 YPQGLDVR
+257 
-265 VCDSEHKMCSA
+265 CSA
-276 NTGAFEVGYDRTH
+276 DHLMCRTSIPSF
-289 TFRMKYSPA
+289 TVD
-298 KDLLFFEG
+298 KDKVHSCMVTWKPDKNLLFYEG
-306 FDNFVWGGDVVG
+306 FDNMVWGGDVVAG
-318 GSATFALNPKD
+318 EDSFGMNPVAGDMTIK
-329 ETVTT
+329 
-334 TSFRTLT
+334 SGRTLR
-341 GYEQGLYPVAYDV
+341 GYETPLYPVSYEM
-354 AGSGYI
+354 AGAGYI
-360 QKSSQMSEIAG
+360 Q
-371 KTVSESRNLSASY
+371 ESNLSVTEGKDVSGSRYLSDSY
-384 IKSRNVGDY
+384 IKSRNIGGY
-393 VALYKVQEHQGY
+393 LRLYRCQEYQGY
-405 IALGTAESYN
+405 ISVGDTYN
-415 GIFEPAFGGSMITMQ
+415 GIVEPVFAGEISDAH
-430 RDVQISFDFCPRS
+430 RDIVISFDICAAS
-443 DFDDDLYF
+443 DFDDDLSF
-451 TATSGANIVSCTLD
+451 KATNGGNIISCMVD
-465 GVELGAESFTRLF
+465 GTELPETVFSRKFS
-478 KKTGS
+478 KTGS
-483 TASILKSAVE
+483 TAALDRSAVTL
-493 IPADMT
+493 PASDGR
-499 SAKKWHKVVLTVR
+499 WHNVELTVR
-512 NANDASLFN
+512 NMND
-521 ISTASSHARPGT
+521 
-533 YGFYFDNFE
+533 
-542 VRSIYDASKKK
+542 K
-553 STTLRVLYWNVQ
+553 STFTLTTAASHSKPGAYRFYLDNYQVRTLKDHADRDGSTLRVMCWNIQ

>member
-1 MSIHS
+1 MKKTISAIIV
-6 TLLGQGRRILAG
+6 LIVLGFVACDPQI
-18 MLSVVM
+18 
-24 LLGSFSCG
+24 
-32 NEITPEDPDD
+32 EQPEEPDQEQTD
-42 KPETPVGPDDKP
+42 TTQTQKPE
-54 DVNVGDLEIIDGK
+54 VGDSLEIKDGM
-67 ARLYVCEPEASLR
+67 ARFLLQDSPLVEAAGGR
-80 SVFGNPITDWS
+80 TDWTKV
-91 DYTVTV
+91 TVTV
-97 ADKEYKVLVDDDG
+97 NGKEYIPAVQEDG
-110 KAYVDVEESA
+110 KVYVDVEDSE
-120 DGTYAAVLTSE
+120 AAVYE
-131 ASELYGTGY
+131 AVLVTEETTKYHGDTPL
-140 EDVLHPFAYAYHTAA
+140 EDVVHPFAYAYHTL
-155 GVVASL
+155 GNTLTVL
-161 PQYASYS
+161 PKYASYDEEKGNLLS
-168 KENGAVLTF
+168 FSSGLSMIGLTVQ
-177 STGMALLEITLK
+177 GMTSISSIKVTDPQ
-189 GTASV
+189 GTI
-194 ASVYVQ
+194 
-200 DPSGSLLGGSGA
+200 LGGTGS
-212 YDPSNGTF
+212 YDPQTRSFKMEKGLPF
-220 TMVKGVDFV
+220 MVLNCTNRGAFV
-229 SLNTTSKG
+229 SSSGNVFMIPVRSGQYSKG
-237 NFVPLTDAGTKFLV
+237 LEVTI
-251 PVPAGS
+251 
-257 YPQGLDVR
+257 
-265 VCDSEHKMCSA
+265 CSA
-276 NTGAFEVGYDRTH
+276 DHLMCRTSIPSF
-289 TFRMKYSPA
+289 TVD
-298 KDLLFFEG
+298 KDKVHSCMVTWKPDKNLLFYEG
-306 FDNFVWGGDVVG
+306 FDNMVWGGDVVAG
-318 GSATFALNPKD
+318 EDSFGMNPVAGDMTIK
-329 ETVTT
+329 
-334 TSFRTLT
+334 SGRTLN
-341 GYEQGLYPVAYDV
+341 GYETPLYPVSYEM
-354 AGSGYI
+354 AGAGYI
-360 QKSSQMSEIAG
+360 Q
-371 KTVSESRNLSASY
+371 ESNLSVTEGKDVSGSRYLSDSY
-384 IKSRNVGDY
+384 IKSRNIGGY
-393 VALYKVQEHQGY
+393 LRLYRCQEYQGY
-405 IALGTAESYN
+405 ISVGDTYN
-415 GIFEPAFGGSMITMQ
+415 GIVEPVFAGEISDAH
-430 RDVQISFDFCPRS
+430 RDIVISFDICAAS
-443 DFDDDLYF
+443 DFDDDLSF
-451 TATSGANIVSCTLD
+451 KATNGGNIISCMVD
-465 GVELGAESFTRLF
+465 GTELPETVFSRKFS
-478 KKTGS
+478 KTGS
-483 TASILKSAVE
+483 TAALDRSAVTL
-493 IPADMT
+493 PASDGR
-499 SAKKWHKVVLTVR
+499 WHNVELTVR
-512 NANDASLFN
+512 NMND
-521 ISTASSHARPGT
+521 
-533 YGFYFDNFE
+533 
-542 VRSIYDASKKK
+542 K
-553 STTLRVLYWNVQ
+553 STFTLTTAASHSKPGAYRFYLDNYQVRTLKDHADRDGSTLRVMYWNIQ

>member
-1 MSIHS
+1 MKKAVSAIIA
-6 TLLGQGRRILAG
+6 L
-18 MLSVVM
+18 VVF
-24 LLGSFSCG
+24 GFVAC
-32 NEITPEDPDD
+32 EPQIEQPEEPDQEQTDTTQTPEQDTTQTQ
-42 KPETPVGPDDKP
+42 KPE
-54 DVNVGDLEIIDGK
+54 VGDSLEIKDGM
-67 ARLYVCEPEASLR
+67 ARFLLQDSPLVEAAGGR
-80 SVFGNPITDWS
+80 TDWTKV
-91 DYTVTV
+91 TVTV
-97 ADKEYKVLVDDDG
+97 NGKEYIPAVQEDG
-110 KAYVDVEESA
+110 KVYVDVEDSE
-120 DGTYAAVLTSE
+120 AAVYE
-131 ASELYGTGY
+131 AVLVTEETTKYHGDTPL
-140 EDVLHPFAYAYHTAA
+140 EDVVHPFAYAYHTL
-155 GVVASL
+155 GNTLTVL
-161 PQYASYS
+161 PKYASYDEEKGNLLS
-168 KENGAVLTF
+168 FSSGLSMIGLTVQ
-177 STGMALLEITLK
+177 GMTSISSIKVTDPQ
-189 GTASV
+189 GTI
-194 ASVYVQ
+194 
-200 DPSGSLLGGSGA
+200 LGGTGS
-212 YDPSNGTF
+212 YDPQTRSFKMEKGLPF
-220 TMVKGVDFV
+220 MVLNCTNRGAFV
-229 SLNTTSKG
+229 SSSGNVFMIPVRSGQYSKG
-237 NFVPLTDAGTKFLV
+237 LEVTI
-251 PVPAGS
+251 
-257 YPQGLDVR
+257 
-265 VCDSEHKMCSA
+265 CSA
-276 NTGAFEVGYDRTH
+276 DHLMCRTSIPSF
-289 TFRMKYSPA
+289 TVD
-298 KDLLFFEG
+298 KDKVHSCMVTWKPDKNLLFYEG
-306 FDNFVWGGDVVG
+306 FDNMVWGGDVVAG
-318 GSATFALNPKD
+318 EDSFGMNPVAGD
-329 ETVTT
+329 MTIE
-334 TSFRTLT
+334 SGRTLR
-341 GYEQGLYPVAYDV
+341 GYETPLYPVSYEM
-354 AGSGYI
+354 AGAGYI
-360 QKSSQMSEIAG
+360 Q
-371 KTVSESRNLSASY
+371 ESNLSVTEGKDVSGSRYLSDSY
-384 IKSRNVGDY
+384 IKSRNIGGY
-393 VALYKVQEHQGY
+393 LRLYRCQEYQGY
-405 IALGTAESYN
+405 ISVGDTYN
-415 GIFEPAFGGSMITMQ
+415 GIVEPVFAGEISDAH
-430 RDVQISFDFCPRS
+430 RDIVISFDICAAS
-443 DFDDDLYF
+443 DFDDDLSF
-451 TATSGANIVSCTLD
+451 KATNGGNIISCMVD
-465 GVELGAESFTRLF
+465 GTELPETVFSRKFS
-478 KKTGS
+478 KTGS
-483 TASILKSAVE
+483 TAALDRSAVTL
-493 IPADMT
+493 PASDGR
-499 SAKKWHKVVLTVR
+499 WHNVELTVR
-512 NANDASLFN
+512 NMND
-521 ISTASSHARPGT
+521 
-533 YGFYFDNFE
+533 
-542 VRSIYDASKKK
+542 K
-553 STTLRVLYWNVQ
+553 STFTLTTAASHSKPGAYRFYLDNYQVRTLKDHADRDGSTLRVMCWNIQ

>member
-1 MSIHS
+1 MKKTISAIIV
-6 TLLGQGRRILAG
+6 LIVLGFVACDPQI
-18 MLSVVM
+18 
-24 LLGSFSCG
+24 
-32 NEITPEDPDD
+32 EQPEEPDQEPTD
-42 KPETPVGPDDKP
+42 TTQTQKPE
-54 DVNVGDLEIIDGK
+54 VGDSLEIKDGM
-67 ARLYVCEPEASLR
+67 ARFLLQDSPLVEAAGGR
-80 SVFGNPITDWS
+80 TDWTKV
-91 DYTVTV
+91 TVTV
-97 ADKEYKVLVDDDG
+97 NGKEYIPAVQEDG
-110 KAYVDVEESA
+110 KVYVDVEDSE
-120 DGTYAAVLTSE
+120 AAVYE
-131 ASELYGTGY
+131 AVLVTEETTKYHGDTPL
-140 EDVLHPFAYAYHTAA
+140 EDVVHPFAYAYHTL
-155 GVVASL
+155 GNTLTVL
-161 PQYASYS
+161 PKYASYDEEKGNLLS
-168 KENGAVLTF
+168 FSSGLSMIGLTVQ
-177 STGMALLEITLK
+177 GMTSISSIKVTDPQ
-189 GTASV
+189 GTI
-194 ASVYVQ
+194 
-200 DPSGSLLGGSGA
+200 LGGTGS
-212 YDPSNGTF
+212 YDPQTRSFKMEKGLPF
-220 TMVKGVDFV
+220 MVLNCTNRGAFV
-229 SLNTTSKG
+229 SSSGNVFMIPVRSGQYSKG
-237 NFVPLTDAGTKFLV
+237 LEVTI
-251 PVPAGS
+251 
-257 YPQGLDVR
+257 
-265 VCDSEHKMCSA
+265 CSA
-276 NTGAFEVGYDRTH
+276 DHLMCRTSIPSF
-289 TFRMKYSPA
+289 TVD
-298 KDLLFFEG
+298 KDKVHSCMVTWKPDKNLLFYEG
-306 FDNFVWGGDVVG
+306 FDNMVWGGDVVAG
-318 GSATFALNPKD
+318 EDSFGMNPVAGDMTIK
-329 ETVTT
+329 
-334 TSFRTLT
+334 SGRTLN
-341 GYEQGLYPVAYDV
+341 GYETPLYPVSYEM
-354 AGSGYI
+354 AGAGYI
-360 QKSSQMSEIAG
+360 Q
-371 KTVSESRNLSASY
+371 ESNLSVTEGKDVSGSRYLSDSY
-384 IKSRNVGDY
+384 IKSRNIGGY
-393 VALYKVQEHQGY
+393 LRLYRCQEYQGY
-405 IALGTAESYN
+405 ISVGDTYN
-415 GIFEPAFGGSMITMQ
+415 GIVEPVFAGEISDAH
-430 RDVQISFDFCPRS
+430 RDIVISFDICAAS
-443 DFDDDLYF
+443 DFDDDLSF
-451 TATSGANIVSCTLD
+451 KATNGGNIISCMVD
-465 GVELGAESFTRLF
+465 GTELPETVFSRKFS
-478 KKTGS
+478 KTGS
-483 TASILKSAVE
+483 TAALDRSAVTL
-493 IPADMT
+493 PASDGR
-499 SAKKWHKVVLTVR
+499 WHNVELTVR
-512 NANDASLFN
+512 NMND
-521 ISTASSHARPGT
+521 
-533 YGFYFDNFE
+533 
-542 VRSIYDASKKK
+542 K
-553 STTLRVLYWNVQ
+553 STFTLTTAASHSKPGAYRFYLDNYQVRTLKDHADRDGSTLRVMCWNIQ

-600 NTSGDKVYGTNR
+600 NTSGDKVNGTNR

>member
-1 MSIHS
+1 M
-6 TLLGQGRRILAG
+6 
-18 MLSVVM
+18 
-24 LLGSFSCG
+24 
-32 NEITPEDPDD
+32 
-42 KPETPVGPDDKP
+42 
-54 DVNVGDLEIIDGK
+54 GDSLEIKDGM
-67 ARLYVCEPEASLR
+67 ARFLLQDSPLVEATGGR
-80 SVFGNPITDWS
+80 TDWTKV
-91 DYTVTV
+91 TVTV
-97 ADKEYKVLVDDDG
+97 NG
-110 KAYVDVEESA
+110 KAYVPAVQDDGKVYVDVEDSE
-120 DGTYAAVLTSE
+120 AAVYE
-131 ASELYGTGY
+131 AVLVTEETTKYHGDTPL
-140 EDVLHPFAYAYHTAA
+140 EDVVHPFAYAYHTL
-155 GVVASL
+155 GKTLTVL
-161 PQYASYS
+161 PKYASYDEEKGNLLS
-168 KENGAVLTF
+168 FSSGLSMIGLTVQ
-177 STGMALLEITLK
+177 GMTSISSIKVTDPQ
-189 GTASV
+189 GTI
-194 ASVYVQ
+194 
-200 DPSGSLLGGSGA
+200 LGGTGS
-212 YDPSNGTF
+212 YDPQTRSFKMEKGLPF
-220 TMVKGVDFV
+220 MVLNCTNRGAFV
-229 SLNTTSKG
+229 SSSGNVFMIPVRSGQYSKG
-237 NFVPLTDAGTKFLV
+237 LEVTI
-251 PVPAGS
+251 
-257 YPQGLDVR
+257 
-265 VCDSEHKMCSA
+265 CSA
-276 NTGAFEVGYDRTH
+276 DHLMCRTSIPSF
-289 TFRMKYSPA
+289 TVD
-298 KDLLFFEG
+298 KDKVHSCMVTWKPDKNLLFYEG
-306 FDNFVWGGDVVG
+306 FDNMVWGGDVVAG
-318 GSATFALNPKD
+318 EDSFGMNPVAGDMTIK
-329 ETVTT
+329 
-334 TSFRTLT
+334 SGRTLS
-341 GYEQGLYPVAYDV
+341 GYETPLYPVSYEM
-354 AGSGYI
+354 AGAGYI
-360 QKSSQMSEIAG
+360 Q
-371 KTVSESRNLSASY
+371 ESNLSVTEGKDVSGSRYLSDSY
-384 IKSRNVGDY
+384 IKSRNIGGY
-393 VALYKVQEHQGY
+393 LRLYRCQEYQGY
-405 IALGTAESYN
+405 ISVGDTYN
-415 GIFEPAFGGSMITMQ
+415 GIVEPVFAGEISDAH
-430 RDVQISFDFCPRS
+430 RDIVISFDICAAS
-443 DFDDDLYF
+443 DFDDDLSF
-451 TATSGANIVSCTLD
+451 KATNGGNIISCMVD
-465 GVELGAESFTRLF
+465 GTELPETVFSRKFS
-478 KKTGS
+478 KTGS
-483 TASILKSAVE
+483 TAALDRSAVTL
-493 IPADMT
+493 PASDGR
-499 SAKKWHKVVLTVR
+499 WHNVELTVR
-512 NANDASLFN
+512 NMND
-521 ISTASSHARPGT
+521 
-533 YGFYFDNFE
+533 
-542 VRSIYDASKKK
+542 K
-553 STTLRVLYWNVQ
+553 STFTLTTAASHSKPGAYRFYLDNYQVRTLKDHADRDGSTLRVMCWNIQ

>member
-1 MSIHS
+1 MKKAVSAIIA
-6 TLLGQGRRILAG
+6 L
-18 MLSVVM
+18 VVF
-24 LLGSFSCG
+24 GFVAC
-32 NEITPEDPDD
+32 EPQIEQPEEPDQEQTDTTQTPEQDTTQTQ
-42 KPETPVGPDDKP
+42 KPE
-54 DVNVGDLEIIDGK
+54 VGDSLEIKDGM
-67 ARLYVCEPEASLR
+67 ARFLLQDSPLVEAAGGR
-80 SVFGNPITDWS
+80 TDWTKV
-91 DYTVTV
+91 TVTV
-97 ADKEYKVLVDDDG
+97 NGKEYIPAVQEDG
-110 KAYVDVEESA
+110 KVYVDVEDSE
-120 DGTYAAVLTSE
+120 AAVYE
-131 ASELYGTGY
+131 AVLVTEETTKYHGDTPL
-140 EDVLHPFAYAYHTAA
+140 EDVVHPFAYAYHTL
-155 GVVASL
+155 GNTLTVL
-161 PQYASYS
+161 PKYASYDEEKGNLLS
-168 KENGAVLTF
+168 FSSGLSMIGLTVQ
-177 STGMALLEITLK
+177 GMTSISSIKVTDPQ
-189 GTASV
+189 GTI
-194 ASVYVQ
+194 
-200 DPSGSLLGGSGA
+200 LGGTGS
-212 YDPSNGTF
+212 YDPQTRSFKMEKGLPF
-220 TMVKGVDFV
+220 MVLNCTNRGAFV
-229 SLNTTSKG
+229 SSSGNVFMIPVRSGQYSKG
-237 NFVPLTDAGTKFLV
+237 LEVTI
-251 PVPAGS
+251 
-257 YPQGLDVR
+257 
-265 VCDSEHKMCSA
+265 CSA
-276 NTGAFEVGYDRTH
+276 DHLMCRTSIPSF
-289 TFRMKYSPA
+289 TVD
-298 KDLLFFEG
+298 KDKVHSCMVTWKPDKNLLFYEG
-306 FDNFVWGGDVVG
+306 FDNMVWGGDVVAG
-318 GSATFALNPKD
+318 EDSFGMNPVAGDMTIK
-329 ETVTT
+329 
-334 TSFRTLT
+334 SGRTLR
-341 GYEQGLYPVAYDV
+341 GYETPLYPVSYEM
-354 AGSGYI
+354 AGAGYI
-360 QKSSQMSEIAG
+360 Q
-371 KTVSESRNLSASY
+371 ESNLSVTEGKDVSGSRYLSDSY
-384 IKSRNVGDY
+384 IKSRNIGGY
-393 VALYKVQEHQGY
+393 LRLYRCQEYQGY
-405 IALGTAESYN
+405 ISVGDTYN
-415 GIFEPAFGGSMITMQ
+415 GIVEPVFAGEISDAH
-430 RDVQISFDFCPRS
+430 RDIVISFDICAAS
-443 DFDDDLYF
+443 DFDDDLSF
-451 TATSGANIVSCTLD
+451 KATNGGNIISCMVD
-465 GVELGAESFTRLF
+465 GTELPETVFSRKFS
-478 KKTGS
+478 KTGS
-483 TASILKSAVE
+483 TAALDRSAVTL
-493 IPADMT
+493 PASDGR
-499 SAKKWHKVVLTVR
+499 WHNVELTVR
-512 NANDASLFN
+512 NMND
-521 ISTASSHARPGT
+521 
-533 YGFYFDNFE
+533 
-542 VRSIYDASKKK
+542 K
-553 STTLRVLYWNVQ
+553 STFTLTTAASHSKPGAYRFYLDNYQVRTLKDHADRDGSTLRVMCWNIQ

>member
-1 MSIHS
+1 MKKTISAIIV
-6 TLLGQGRRILAG
+6 LIVLGFVACDPQI
-18 MLSVVM
+18 
-24 LLGSFSCG
+24 
-32 NEITPEDPDD
+32 EQPEEPDQEPTDTTQTPEQDTTQTQ
-42 KPETPVGPDDKP
+42 KPE
-54 DVNVGDLEIIDGK
+54 VGDSLEIKDGM
-67 ARLYVCEPEASLR
+67 ARFLLQDSPLVEATGGR
-80 SVFGNPITDWS
+80 TDWTKV
-91 DYTVTV
+91 TVTV
-97 ADKEYKVLVDDDG
+97 NG
-110 KAYVDVEESA
+110 KAYVPAVQDDGKVYVDVEDSE
-120 DGTYAAVLTSE
+120 AAVYE
-131 ASELYGTGY
+131 AVLVTEETTKYHGDTPL
-140 EDVLHPFAYAYHTAA
+140 EDVVHPFAYAYHTL
-155 GVVASL
+155 GKTLTVL
-161 PQYASYS
+161 PKYASYDEEKGNLLS
-168 KENGAVLTF
+168 FSSGLSMIALTVQ
-177 STGMALLEITLK
+177 GMTSISSIKVTDPQ
-189 GTASV
+189 GTI
-194 ASVYVQ
+194 
-200 DPSGSLLGGSGA
+200 LGGTGS
-212 YDPSNGTF
+212 YDPQTRSFKMEKGLPF
-220 TMVKGVDFV
+220 MVLNCTNRGAFV
-229 SLNTTSKG
+229 SSSGNVFMIPVRSGQYSKG
-237 NFVPLTDAGTKFLV
+237 LEVTI
-251 PVPAGS
+251 
-257 YPQGLDVR
+257 
-265 VCDSEHKMCSA
+265 CSA
-276 NTGAFEVGYDRTH
+276 DHLMCRTSIPSF
-289 TFRMKYSPA
+289 TVD
-298 KDLLFFEG
+298 KDKVHSCMVTWKPDKNLLFYEG
-306 FDNFVWGGDVVG
+306 FDNMVWGGDVVAG
-318 GSATFALNPKD
+318 EDSFGMNPVAGDMTIK
-329 ETVTT
+329 
-334 TSFRTLT
+334 SGRTLS
-341 GYEQGLYPVAYDV
+341 GYETPLYPVSYEM
-354 AGSGYI
+354 AGAGYI
-360 QKSSQMSEIAG
+360 Q
-371 KTVSESRNLSASY
+371 ESNLSVTEGKDVSGSRYLSDSY
-384 IKSRNVGDY
+384 IKSRNIGGY
-393 VALYKVQEHQGY
+393 LRLYRCQEYQGY
-405 IALGTAESYN
+405 ISVGDTYN
-415 GIFEPAFGGSMITMQ
+415 GIVEPVFAGEISDAH
-430 RDVQISFDFCPRS
+430 RDIVISFDICAAS
-443 DFDDDLYF
+443 DFDDDLSF
-451 TATSGANIVSCTLD
+451 KATNGGNIISCMVD
-465 GVELGAESFTRLF
+465 GTELPETVFSRKFS
-478 KKTGS
+478 KTGS
-483 TASILKSAVE
+483 TAALDRSAVTL
-493 IPADMT
+493 PASDGR
-499 SAKKWHKVVLTVR
+499 WHNVELTVR
-512 NANDASLFN
+512 NMND
-521 ISTASSHARPGT
+521 
-533 YGFYFDNFE
+533 
-542 VRSIYDASKKK
+542 K
-553 STTLRVLYWNVQ
+553 STFTLTTAASHSKPGAYRFYLDNYQVRTLKDHADRDGSTLRVMCWNIQ

>member
-1 MSIHS
+1 MKKTISAIIV
-6 TLLGQGRRILAG
+6 LIVLGFVACDPQI
-18 MLSVVM
+18 
-24 LLGSFSCG
+24 
-32 NEITPEDPDD
+32 EQPEEPDQEPTD
-42 KPETPVGPDDKP
+42 TTQTQKPE
-54 DVNVGDLEIIDGK
+54 VGDSLEIKDGMARFLLHDSPLVEAAGGRTDWTKVTVIVNGKEYIPAVQEDGK
-67 ARLYVCEPEASLR
+67 V
-80 SVFGNPITDWS
+80 
-91 DYTVTV
+91 
-97 ADKEYKVLVDDDG
+97 
-110 KAYVDVEESA
+110 YVDVEDSE
-120 DGTYAAVLTSE
+120 AAVYE
-131 ASELYGTGY
+131 AVLVTEETTKYHGDTPL
-140 EDVLHPFAYAYHTAA
+140 EDVVHPFAYAYHTL
-155 GVVASL
+155 GNTLTVL
-161 PQYASYS
+161 PKYASYDEEKGNLLS
-168 KENGAVLTF
+168 FASGLSMIGLTVQ
-177 STGMALLEITLK
+177 GMTSISSIKVTDPQ
-189 GTASV
+189 GTI
-194 ASVYVQ
+194 
-200 DPSGSLLGGSGA
+200 LGGTGS
-212 YDPSNGTF
+212 YDPQTRSFKMEKGLPF
-220 TMVKGVDFV
+220 MVLNCTNRGAFV
-229 SLNTTSKG
+229 SSSGNVFMIPVRSGQYSKG
-237 NFVPLTDAGTKFLV
+237 LEVTI
-251 PVPAGS
+251 
-257 YPQGLDVR
+257 
-265 VCDSEHKMCSA
+265 CSA
-276 NTGAFEVGYDRTH
+276 DHLMCRTSIPSF
-289 TFRMKYSPA
+289 TVD
-298 KDLLFFEG
+298 KDKVHSCMVTWKPDKNLLFYEG
-306 FDNFVWGGDVVG
+306 FDNMVWGGDVVAG
-318 GSATFALNPKD
+318 EDSFGMNPVAGDMTIK
-329 ETVTT
+329 
-334 TSFRTLT
+334 SGRTLR
-341 GYEQGLYPVAYDV
+341 GYETPLYPVSYEM
-354 AGSGYI
+354 AGAGYI
-360 QKSSQMSEIAG
+360 Q
-371 KTVSESRNLSASY
+371 ESNLSVTEGKDVSGSRYLSDSY
-384 IKSRNVGDY
+384 IKSRNIGGY
-393 VALYKVQEHQGY
+393 LRLYRCQEYQGY
-405 IALGTAESYN
+405 ISVGDTYN
-415 GIFEPAFGGSMITMQ
+415 GIVEPVFAGEISDAH
-430 RDVQISFDFCPRS
+430 RDIVISFDICAAS
-443 DFDDDLYF
+443 DFDDDLSF
-451 TATSGANIVSCTLD
+451 KATNGGNIISCMVD
-465 GVELGAESFTRLF
+465 GTELPETVFSRKFS
-478 KKTGS
+478 KTGS
-483 TASILKSAVE
+483 TAALDRSAVTL
-493 IPADMT
+493 PASDGR
-499 SAKKWHKVVLTVR
+499 WHNVELTVR
-512 NANDASLFN
+512 NMND
-521 ISTASSHARPGT
+521 
-533 YGFYFDNFE
+533 
-542 VRSIYDASKKK
+542 K
-553 STTLRVLYWNVQ
+553 STFTLTTAASHSKPGAYRFYLDNYQVRTLKDHADRDGSTLRVMYWNIQ

>member
-1 MSIHS
+1 MKKTISAIIV
-6 TLLGQGRRILAG
+6 LIVLGFVACDPQI
-18 MLSVVM
+18 
-24 LLGSFSCG
+24 
-32 NEITPEDPDD
+32 EQPEEPDQEPTD
-42 KPETPVGPDDKP
+42 TTQTQKPE
-54 DVNVGDLEIIDGK
+54 VGDSLEIKDGK
-67 ARLYVCEPEASLR
+67 ARFLLQDSPLVEAAGGR
-80 SVFGNPITDWS
+80 TDWTKV
-91 DYTVTV
+91 TVTV
-97 ADKEYKVLVDDDG
+97 NGKEYIPAVQEDG
-110 KAYVDVEESA
+110 KVYVDVEDSE
-120 DGTYAAVLTSE
+120 AAVYE
-131 ASELYGTGY
+131 AVLVTEETTKYHGDTPL
-140 EDVLHPFAYAYHTAA
+140 EDVVHPFAYAYHTL
-155 GVVASL
+155 GNTLTVL
-161 PQYASYS
+161 PKYASYDEEKGNLLS
-168 KENGAVLTF
+168 FSSGLSMIGLTVQ
-177 STGMALLEITLK
+177 GMTSISSIKVTDPQ
-189 GTASV
+189 GTI
-194 ASVYVQ
+194 
-200 DPSGSLLGGSGA
+200 LGGTGS
-212 YDPSNGTF
+212 YDPQTRSFKMEKGLPF
-220 TMVKGVDFV
+220 MVLNCTNRGAFV
-229 SLNTTSKG
+229 SSSGNVFMIPVRSGQYSKG
-237 NFVPLTDAGTKFLV
+237 LEVTI
-251 PVPAGS
+251 
-257 YPQGLDVR
+257 
-265 VCDSEHKMCSA
+265 CSA
-276 NTGAFEVGYDRTH
+276 DHLMCRTSIPSF
-289 TFRMKYSPA
+289 TVD
-298 KDLLFFEG
+298 KDKVHSCMVTWKPDKNLLFYEG
-306 FDNFVWGGDVVG
+306 FDNMVWGGDVVAG
-318 GSATFALNPKD
+318 EDSFGMNPVAGDMTIK
-329 ETVTT
+329 
-334 TSFRTLT
+334 SGRTLS
-341 GYEQGLYPVAYDV
+341 GYETPLYPVSYEM
-354 AGSGYI
+354 AGAGYI
-360 QKSSQMSEIAG
+360 Q
-371 KTVSESRNLSASY
+371 ESNLSVTEGKDVSGSRYLSDSY
-384 IKSRNVGDY
+384 IKSRNIGGY
-393 VALYKVQEHQGY
+393 LRLYRCQEYQGY
-405 IALGTAESYN
+405 ISVGDTYN
-415 GIFEPAFGGSMITMQ
+415 GIVEPVFAGEISDAH
-430 RDVQISFDFCPRS
+430 RDIVISFDICAAS
-443 DFDDDLYF
+443 DFDDDLSF
-451 TATSGANIVSCTLD
+451 KATNGGNIISCMVD
-465 GVELGAESFTRLF
+465 GTELPETVFSRKFS
-478 KKTGS
+478 KTGS
-483 TASILKSAVE
+483 TAALDRSAVTL
-493 IPADMT
+493 PASDGR
-499 SAKKWHKVVLTVR
+499 WHNVELTVR
-512 NANDASLFN
+512 NMND
-521 ISTASSHARPGT
+521 
-533 YGFYFDNFE
+533 
-542 VRSIYDASKKK
+542 K
-553 STTLRVLYWNVQ
+553 STFTLTTAASHSKPGAYRFYLDNYQVRTLKDHADRDGSTLRVMCWNIQ

>member
-1 MSIHS
+1 MKKAVSAIIA
-6 TLLGQGRRILAG
+6 L
-18 MLSVVM
+18 VVF
-24 LLGSFSCG
+24 GFVACEPQIEQPEG
-32 NEITPEDPDD
+32 PDQEPTDTTQTPEQDTTQTQ
-42 KPETPVGPDDKP
+42 KPE
-54 DVNVGDLEIIDGK
+54 VGDSLEIKDGMARFLLQDSPLVEAAGGRTDWTKVTVIVNGKEYIPAVQEDGK
-67 ARLYVCEPEASLR
+67 V
-80 SVFGNPITDWS
+80 
-91 DYTVTV
+91 
-97 ADKEYKVLVDDDG
+97 
-110 KAYVDVEESA
+110 YVDVEDSE
-120 DGTYAAVLTSE
+120 AAVYE
-131 ASELYGTGY
+131 AVLVTEETTKYHGDTPL
-140 EDVLHPFAYAYHTAA
+140 EDVVHPFAYAYHTL
-155 GVVASL
+155 GNTLTVL
-161 PQYASYS
+161 PKYASYDEEKGNLLS
-168 KENGAVLTF
+168 FSSGLSMIGLTVQ
-177 STGMALLEITLK
+177 GMTSISSIKVTDPQ
-189 GTASV
+189 GTI
-194 ASVYVQ
+194 
-200 DPSGSLLGGSGA
+200 LGGTGS
-212 YDPSNGTF
+212 YDPQTRSFKMEKGLPF
-220 TMVKGVDFV
+220 MVLNCTNRGAFV
-229 SLNTTSKG
+229 SSSGNVFMIPVRSGQYSKG
-237 NFVPLTDAGTKFLV
+237 LEVTI
-251 PVPAGS
+251 
-257 YPQGLDVR
+257 
-265 VCDSEHKMCSA
+265 CSA
-276 NTGAFEVGYDRTH
+276 DHLMCRTSIPSF
-289 TFRMKYSPA
+289 TVD
-298 KDLLFFEG
+298 KDKVHSCMVTWKPDKNLLFYEG
-306 FDNFVWGGDVVG
+306 FDNMVWGGDVVAG
-318 GSATFALNPKD
+318 EDSFGMNPVAGDMTIK
-329 ETVTT
+329 
-334 TSFRTLT
+334 SGRTLR
-341 GYEQGLYPVAYDV
+341 GYETPLYPVSYEM
-354 AGSGYI
+354 AGAGYI
-360 QKSSQMSEIAG
+360 Q
-371 KTVSESRNLSASY
+371 ESNLSVTEGKDVSGSRYLSDSY
-384 IKSRNVGDY
+384 IKSRNIGGY
-393 VALYKVQEHQGY
+393 LRLYRCQEYQGY
-405 IALGTAESYN
+405 ISVGDTYN
-415 GIFEPAFGGSMITMQ
+415 GIVEPVFAGEISDAH
-430 RDVQISFDFCPRS
+430 RDIVISFDICAAS
-443 DFDDDLYF
+443 DFDDDLSF
-451 TATSGANIVSCTLD
+451 KATNGGNIISCMVD
-465 GVELGAESFTRLF
+465 GTELPEAVFSRKFS
-478 KKTGS
+478 KTGS
-483 TASILKSAVE
+483 TAALDRSAVTL
-493 IPADMT
+493 PASDGR
-499 SAKKWHKVVLTVR
+499 WHNVELTVR
-512 NANDASLFN
+512 NMND
-521 ISTASSHARPGT
+521 
-533 YGFYFDNFE
+533 
-542 VRSIYDASKKK
+542 K
-553 STTLRVLYWNVQ
+553 STFTLTTAASHSKPGAYRFYLDNYQVRTLKDHADRDGSTLRVMCWNIQ